1 MADSN
6 GKGIEL
12 AKAYV
17 QIVPSMEGLQGQLAK
32 LFPDGVG
39 GEQGGKM
46 GKNLGKSLLA
56 AFGVYKVADKL
67 GDVIKSAFSEGAAL
81 EQSIGGIETLF
92 KSSAGKVEQYAS
104 DAFKT
109 AGVSANEYME
119 NVTSFS
125 ASLISSLGG
134 DTAKAA
140 EAAHTAMVDMS
151 DNANKMGTNIAD
163 IQNAYQGF
171 AKQNYTMLDNLKL
184 GYGGTK
190 TEMERL
196 LADAEKISGIK
207 YNIDNLADVYAAVH
221 VIQGELDITGT
232 TAKEAATTFSG
243 SFGSMKAAA
252 ANLLGT
258 LTNGGDVSKALGD
271 LDESAGNFADNF
283 IRMGKQGVQQL
294 DKLGDA
300 LEDGIAKKL
309 GVSKAAVEGVEIATK
324 SLIATAVAG
333 KVLTSKG
340 IADITLDLD
349 LLKSTVAGAKNT
361 FVNVFK
367 SGAGAIGIV
376 TAAAIL
382 TAKGIDHLTDSIDEV
397 DVSFADLGAKEQAAA
412 DNAHSLARSV
422 SDLHNEISESENSA
436 ATSAAGYQEMTDRL
450 YELNEQ
456 SSLTQSEQAE
466 MTSIVES
473 LNSEFSDLGL
483 SIDSTT
489 GHLNKQ
495 RSTVESLISSYTAKA
510 KAEAMQSKLTALYQ
524 KQYEAEQSLAD
535 LEEKRN
541 AAIDERDKAL
551 QRYEKVSAR
560 LQELDRTYNS
570 GGWTEK
576 QAEEYSKLSDEIS
589 KLYNEDIPKLKDNA
603 GELNN
608 AYLSASSALDTVG
621 EDISSVNGYIAESA
635 GVISECKS
643 ELTDLQLAAQR
654 THSVIYTVGED
665 SYKVSADAADSIAE
679 LSHQYTSMLG
689 QTADSIYNSMDLF
702 SKPAE
707 LAEVSAEDLVSAM
720 DSNYERISN
729 WSDGLAELID
739 RGVSDGLIEKLREA
753 GPSSAAEIKAM
764 TSMSDTELQ
773 DYSDKFDAAYSKA
786 YKAAEKSLGNMRDE
800 SSRQIQNIISDVA
813 GKSPSLQEAYDI
825 LGGYAAAGFANGL
838 TRPEKLADINSA
850 AQRMVDAAYQSV
862 KAAAGIHSPS
872 RLFADLGGYIPQ
884 GMARGISGGMAE
896 VSAAA
901 ADMISAAAGE
911 VRLPDY
917 TSADTALGAV
927 RAAAKRDERTAG
939 RLTANTA
946 EHAQNAAES
955 GKQAVFNLIIDSNT
969 VASVIAPAL
978 DIINGANLN
987 LAARGVA
994 R

>member
-6 GKGIEL
+6 SKGIEL

-56 AFGVYKVADKL
+56 AFGAYKVADKL
-67 GDVIKSAFSEGAAL
+67 GDVIKSAFAEGAAL

-151 DNANKMGTNIAD
+151 DNANKMGTNITD

-190 TEMERL
+190 AEMERL

-243 SFGSMKAAA
+243 SFSSMKAAA

-258 LTNGGDVSKALGD
+258 LTNGGDTAKALDD

-309 GVSKAAVEGVEIATK
+309 GVSKAELEGVKTVLAAIITQIAAAQILGKLEGVTISLETLRTAALKAGTSLKNSMTGGSIAIAAAAAGGQMLASIIDGITEEIDEAHDPLTDLSADTQGIVSAAHEAAK
-324 SLIATAVAG
+324 AIAETSQKFDENMNSAEESSAAYGGMVDRLEELNAQTS
-333 KVLTSKG
+333 LTS
-340 IADITLDLD
+340 T
-349 LLKSTVAGAKNT
+349 
-361 FVNVFK
+361 
-367 SGAGAIGIV
+367 
-376 TAAAIL
+376 
-382 TAKGIDHLTDSIDEV
+382 
-397 DVSFADLGAKEQAAA
+397 
-412 DNAHSLARSV
+412 
-422 SDLHNEISESENSA
+422 
-436 ATSAAGYQEMTDRL
+436 
-450 YELNEQ
+450 
-456 SSLTQSEQAE
+456 EQAE
-466 MTSIVES
+466 MESIVQS
-473 LNSEFSDLGL
+473 LNEGMPELGL
-483 SIDSTT
+483 AIDSTT
-489 GHLNKQ
+489 GHLNKNRAAIEAVVTSYNRQ
-495 RSTVESLISSYTAKA
+495 AKAQAAQESLVELYKEQA
-510 KAEAMQSKLTALYQ
+510 KAEEALKNATDERTAALAAGTDMQSDYGAAVNTAYVTAS
-524 KQYEAEQSLAD
+524 EAMRTVNEQIDAANTAIAELSEQEKKSAD
-535 LEEKRN
+535 
-541 AAIDERDKAL
+541 
-551 QRYEKVSAR
+551 
-560 LQELDRTYNS
+560 
-570 GGWTEK
+570 
-576 QAEEYSKLSDEIS
+576 
-589 KLYNEDIPKLKDNA
+589 
-603 GELNN
+603 
-608 AYLSASSALDTVG
+608 SALA
-621 EDISSVNGYIAESA
+621 NM
-635 GVISECKS
+635 SEI
-643 ELTDLQLAAQR
+643 QLAAQR

-679 LSHQYTSMLG
+679 LSHQYTSMLDR
-689 QTADSIYNSMDLF
+689 TTDSIYNSMDLF

-838 TRPEKLADINSA
+838 TRPEKLADIDRA
-850 AQRMVDAAYQSV
+850 AQQMVDAAYESV

-884 GMARGISGGMAE
+884 GMARGISGGMAA

-901 ADMISAAAGE
+901 ADMVSAAAGE

-917 TSADTALGAV
+917 TSADSAHIAV

-939 RLTANTA
+939 RLTASTA
-946 EHAQNAAES
+946 ERAQNAAES
-955 GKQAVFNLIIDSNT
+955 GRQAVFNLVIDSDT

-978 DIINGANLN
+978 DVINGANLN
-987 LAARGVA
+987 LTARGVA

>member
-6 GKGIEL
+6 SKGIEL

-39 GEQGGKM
+39 GEQGDKM

-56 AFGVYKVADKL
+56 AFGAYKVADKL
-67 GDVIKSAFSEGAAL
+67 GDVIKSAFAEGAAL

-258 LTNGGDVSKALGD
+258 LTNGGDVSKALDD
-271 LDESAGNFADNF
+271 LEESAGNFADNF

-309 GVSKAAVEGVEIATK
+309 GVSKAELEGVKTVLAAIITQIAAAQILGKLKGVTLSLETLRAAALKAGTSLKSSMTGGSIAIAAAAAGGQMLASIVDGITEEIDEAHDPLTDLSADTQGLVSAAHEAAK
-324 SLIATAVAG
+324 AIAETSQKFDESMNSADESSAAYGGMVDRLEELNAQTS
-333 KVLTSKG
+333 LTS
-340 IADITLDLD
+340 T
-349 LLKSTVAGAKNT
+349 
-361 FVNVFK
+361 
-367 SGAGAIGIV
+367 
-376 TAAAIL
+376 
-382 TAKGIDHLTDSIDEV
+382 
-397 DVSFADLGAKEQAAA
+397 
-412 DNAHSLARSV
+412 
-422 SDLHNEISESENSA
+422 
-436 ATSAAGYQEMTDRL
+436 
-450 YELNEQ
+450 
-456 SSLTQSEQAE
+456 EQAE
-466 MTSIVES
+466 MESIVQS
-473 LNSEFSDLGL
+473 LNEGMPELGL
-483 SIDSTT
+483 AIDSTT
-489 GHLNKQ
+489 GHLNKNRAAIEAVVASYNRQ
-495 RSTVESLISSYTAKA
+495 AKAQAAQESLVELYKEQA
-510 KAEAMQSKLTALYQ
+510 KAEEAL
-524 KQYEAEQSLAD
+524 K
-535 LEEKRN
+535 N
-541 AAIDERDKAL
+541 ATDERTAAL
-551 QRYEKVSAR
+551 AAGTDMQTDYGAAVNTAYVTASEAMRTVNEQIDAANTVIAELSEQEKKSA
-560 LQELDRTYNS
+560 D
-570 GGWTEK
+570 
-576 QAEEYSKLSDEIS
+576 
-589 KLYNEDIPKLKDNA
+589 
-603 GELNN
+603 
-608 AYLSASSALDTVG
+608 SALA
-621 EDISSVNGYIAESA
+621 NM
-635 GVISECKS
+635 SEI
-643 ELTDLQLAAQR
+643 QLAAQR

-720 DSNYERISN
+720 DSNYERISD

-764 TSMSDTELQ
+764 TSMSDTELK
-773 DYSDKFDAAYSKA
+773 DYSDKFDEAYAKA

-800 SSRQIQNIISDVA
+800 SSRQIQQIISDVA

-825 LGGYAAAGFANGL
+825 LGGYAATGFANGL
-838 TRPEKLADINSA
+838 TRPEKLADIDRA
-850 AQRMVDAAYQSV
+850 AQQMVDAAYQSV

-884 GMARGISGGMAE
+884 GMARGISGGMTE

-901 ADMISAAAGE
+901 ADMVSAAAGE

-917 TSADTALGAV
+917 TLADSAHNAV

-939 RLTANTA
+939 RLTASTA

-955 GKQAVFNLIIDSNT
+955 GKQAVFNLIIDSDT

-978 DIINGANLN
+978 DVINGANLN
-987 LAARGVA
+987 LTARGVA

>member
-1 MADSN
+1 MAEDSKN
-6 GKGIEL
+6 SKGIEL

-17 QIVPSMEGLQGQLAK
+17 QIVPSMDGAK
-32 LFPDGVG
+32 TKIAQLFPDDVG
-39 GEQGGKM
+39 EEAGEEAGSNFGR
-46 GKNLGKSLLA
+46 SLLTAFA
-56 AFGVYKVADKL
+56 AFKVADKL
-67 GDVIKSAFSEGAAL
+67 GDIVKSAFTEGAAL

-92 KSSAGKVEQYAS
+92 KDSAGKVEQYAAN
-104 DAFKT
+104 AFKT

-125 ASLISSLGG
+125 ASLITSLGG

-140 EAAHTAMVDMS
+140 EAANTAMVDMS

-163 IQNAYQGF
+163 VQNAYQGF

-207 YNIDNLADVYAAVH
+207 YDISNLSDVYAAVH

-258 LTNGGDVSKALGD
+258 LTNGGDTAKALDD
-271 LDESAGNFADNF
+271 LDESAGNFADNLL
-283 IRMGKQGVQQL
+283 RMGRQGVNQL
-294 DKLGDA
+294 EKLGDV
-300 LEDGIAKKL
+300 LENNVAEKL
-309 GVSKAAVEGVEIATK
+309 GVNRAAITGINTAVK
-324 SLIATAVAG
+324 SLIVTVVSG
-333 KVLTSKG
+333 KILKTVNDTN
-340 IADITLDLD
+340 ITLDLI
-349 LLKSTVAGAKNT
+349 KSKISGIGSAASA
-361 FVNVFK
+361 VFN
-367 SGAGAIGIV
+367 SGASTIGLA
-376 TAAAIL
+376 TAAISIA
-382 TAKGIDHLTDSIDEV
+382 AKGVDYLTDSIDETN
-397 DVSFADLGAKEQAAA
+397 VSFAKLSDTEQEIV
-412 DNAHSLARSV
+412 DKTHSLAESANNLR
-422 SDLHNEISESENSA
+422 DEIANAQDEA
-436 ATSAAGYQEMTDRL
+436 DTAAAGYKDMTDRL
-450 YELNEQ
+450 YELNAQ
-456 SSLTQSEQAE
+456 TNLTQADQAE
-466 MTSIVES
+466 MTTIVNA
-473 LNSEFSDLGL
+473 LNAEFDDLGL
-483 SIDSTT
+483 SIDKTT
-489 GHLNKQ
+489 GRLNKQ
-495 RSTVESLISSYTAKA
+495 RSVVDNLINSYTATA
-510 KAEAMQSKLTALYQ
+510 RAEALTGRLTDLYQ
-524 KQYEAEQSLAD
+524 KQYDATQNLAEAES
-535 LEEKRN
+535 KRN
-541 AAIDERDKAL
+541 KAIKERDEAL
-551 QRYEKVSAR
+551 KQYEKTSAR
-560 LQELDRTYNS
+560 LQELDKIYD
-570 GGWTEK
+570 GGNWTEQ
-576 QAEEYSKLSDEIS
+576 QAEEYRQLSAEVDEIYNKLPTLKDNVAELNTAYISAKETLNGVGNDLKNVNDFISENSAEIS
-589 KLYNEDIPKLKDNA
+589 KCTNT
-603 GELNN
+603 
-608 AYLSASSALDTVG
+608 LS
-621 EDISSVNGYIAESA
+621 
-635 GVISECKS
+635 
-643 ELTDLQLAAQR
+643 DLELAAAR
-654 THSVIYTVGED
+654 TNNVVYTVAD
-665 SYKVSADAADSIAE
+665 NSYMVTANAADSIAE
-679 LSHQYTSMLG
+679 LSHQYTSMLD
-689 QTADSIYNSMDLF
+689 QTADSIYNSLDLF
-702 SKPAE
+702 SQPAE

-720 DSNYERISN
+720 DGNYERISD

-764 TSMSDTELQ
+764 TSMSDAELQ

-838 TRPEKLADINSA
+838 TRPEKLADIDRA
-850 AQRMVDAAYQSV
+850 AQQMVDAAYQSV

-872 RLFADLGGYIPQ
+872 RLFADLGGFIPQ
-884 GMARGISGGMAE
+884 GMARGISRGMAE

-901 ADMISAAAGE
+901 ADMVSAAGE

-917 TSADTALGAV
+917 TSADSAHNAV
-927 RAAAKRDERTAG
+927 RAAAKRGERTAG
-939 RLTANTA
+939 RLTAGTA
-946 EHAQNAAES
+946 ERAQNAAES
-955 GKQAVFNLIIDSNT
+955 GKQAVFNLVIDSDT

>member
-6 GKGIEL
+6 SKGIEL

-56 AFGVYKVADKL
+56 AFGAYKVADKL

-258 LTNGGDVSKALGD
+258 LTNSGDVSKALDD

-300 LEDGIAKKL
+300 LENNIAEKL
-309 GVSKAAVEGVEIATK
+309 GVNRAVITGINTAVK
-324 SLIATAVAG
+324 SLIATVAAG
-333 KVLTSKG
+333 KILKNLDDTN
-340 IADITLDLD
+340 ITLDLI
-349 LLKSTVAGAKNT
+349 KSKISGIGSAAGTLFN
-361 FVNVFK
+361 
-367 SGAGAIGIV
+367 SGAGTIGLV

-466 MTSIVES
+466 MTSIVGS
-473 LNSEFSDLGL
+473 LNSEFADLGL

-576 QAEEYSKLSDEIS
+576 QAEEYSKLSGEIS

-608 AYLSASSALDTVG
+608 AYLSAASALDTVG

-679 LSHQYTSMLG
+679 LSRQYTSMLG

-764 TSMSDTELQ
+764 TSMSDIELQ

-838 TRPEKLADINSA
+838 TRPEKLADIDSA
-850 AQRMVDAAYQSV
+850 AQQMVDAAYQSV

-901 ADMISAAAGE
+901 ADMVSAASGE

-917 TSADTALGAV
+917 TSADSAHNAV

-955 GKQAVFNLIIDSNT
+955 GKQAVFNLVIDSDT

-978 DIINGANLN
+978 DVINGANLN
-987 LAARGVA
+987 LTARGVA

>member
-39 GEQGGKM
+39 GEQGDKM

-309 GVSKAAVEGVEIATK
+309 GVSKAELEGVKIVLAAIITQIAAAQILGKLEGVTISLETLRTAALKAGTSLKNSMTGGSIAIAAAAAGGQMLASIIDGITEEIDEAHDPLTDLSADTQGLVSAAHEAAK
-324 SLIATAVAG
+324 AIAETSQKFDENMNSAEESSAAYVGMVDRLEELNAQTS
-333 KVLTSKG
+333 LTS
-340 IADITLDLD
+340 A
-349 LLKSTVAGAKNT
+349 
-361 FVNVFK
+361 
-367 SGAGAIGIV
+367 
-376 TAAAIL
+376 
-382 TAKGIDHLTDSIDEV
+382 
-397 DVSFADLGAKEQAAA
+397 
-412 DNAHSLARSV
+412 
-422 SDLHNEISESENSA
+422 
-436 ATSAAGYQEMTDRL
+436 
-450 YELNEQ
+450 
-456 SSLTQSEQAE
+456 EQAE
-466 MTSIVES
+466 MESIVQS
-473 LNSEFSDLGL
+473 LNEGMPKLGL
-483 SIDSTT
+483 AIDSTT
-489 GHLNKQ
+489 GHLNKNRAAIEAVVTSYNRQ
-495 RSTVESLISSYTAKA
+495 AKAQAAQESLVELYKEQA
-510 KAEAMQSKLTALYQ
+510 KAEEALKNATDERTAALAAGTDMQSDYGAAVNTAYVTAS
-524 KQYEAEQSLAD
+524 EAMRTVNEQVDAANTAIAELSEQEKKSAD
-535 LEEKRN
+535 
-541 AAIDERDKAL
+541 
-551 QRYEKVSAR
+551 
-560 LQELDRTYNS
+560 
-570 GGWTEK
+570 
-576 QAEEYSKLSDEIS
+576 
-589 KLYNEDIPKLKDNA
+589 
-603 GELNN
+603 
-608 AYLSASSALDTVG
+608 SALA
-621 EDISSVNGYIAESA
+621 NM
-635 GVISECKS
+635 SEI
-643 ELTDLQLAAQR
+643 QLAAQR

-679 LSHQYTSMLG
+679 LSRQYTSMLG

-838 TRPEKLADINSA
+838 TRPEKLADIDRA
-850 AQRMVDAAYQSV
+850 AQQMVDAAYESV

-901 ADMISAAAGE
+901 ADMVSAAAGE
-911 VRLPDY
+911 VHLPDY
-917 TSADTALGAV
+917 TMADTTHNAV

-946 EHAQNAAES
+946 ERAQNAAES

>member
-39 GEQGGKM
+39 GEQGDKM

-309 GVSKAAVEGVEIATK
+309 GVSKAELEGVKIVLAAIITQIAAAQILGKLEGVTISLETLRTAALKAGTSLKNSMTGGSIAIAAAAAGGQMLASIIDGITEEIDEAHDPLTDLSADTQGLVSAAHEAAK
-324 SLIATAVAG
+324 AIAETSQKFDENMNSAEESSAAYVGMVDRLEELNAQTS
-333 KVLTSKG
+333 LTS
-340 IADITLDLD
+340 A
-349 LLKSTVAGAKNT
+349 
-361 FVNVFK
+361 
-367 SGAGAIGIV
+367 
-376 TAAAIL
+376 
-382 TAKGIDHLTDSIDEV
+382 
-397 DVSFADLGAKEQAAA
+397 
-412 DNAHSLARSV
+412 
-422 SDLHNEISESENSA
+422 
-436 ATSAAGYQEMTDRL
+436 
-450 YELNEQ
+450 
-456 SSLTQSEQAE
+456 EQAE
-466 MTSIVES
+466 MESIVQS
-473 LNSEFSDLGL
+473 LNEGMPKLGL
-483 SIDSTT
+483 AIDSTT
-489 GHLNKQ
+489 GHLNKNRAAIEAVVTSYNRQ
-495 RSTVESLISSYTAKA
+495 AKAQAAQESLVELYKEQA
-510 KAEAMQSKLTALYQ
+510 KAEEALKNATDERTAALAAGTDMQSDYGAAVNTAYVTAS
-524 KQYEAEQSLAD
+524 EAMRTVNEQVDAANTAIAELSEQEKKSAD
-535 LEEKRN
+535 
-541 AAIDERDKAL
+541 
-551 QRYEKVSAR
+551 
-560 LQELDRTYNS
+560 
-570 GGWTEK
+570 
-576 QAEEYSKLSDEIS
+576 
-589 KLYNEDIPKLKDNA
+589 
-603 GELNN
+603 
-608 AYLSASSALDTVG
+608 SALA
-621 EDISSVNGYIAESA
+621 NM
-635 GVISECKS
+635 SEI
-643 ELTDLQLAAQR
+643 QLAAQR

-679 LSHQYTSMLG
+679 LSRQYTSMLD
-689 QTADSIYNSMDLF
+689 QTTDSIYNSMDLF

-720 DSNYERISN
+720 DSNYERISD

-838 TRPEKLADINSA
+838 TRPEKLADIDSA

-901 ADMISAAAGE
+901 SDMVSAAGE

-946 EHAQNAAES
+946 ERAQNAAES
-955 GKQAVFNLIIDSNT
+955 GKQAVFNLIIDSDT

-987 LAARGVA
+987 LTARGVA

>member
-1 MADSN
+1 MAESN
-6 GKGIEL
+6 SKGIEL

-56 AFGVYKVADKL
+56 AFGAYKVADKL

-258 LTNGGDVSKALGD
+258 LTNGGDTAKALDD
-271 LDESAGNFADNF
+271 LEESAGNFADNF

-309 GVSKAAVEGVEIATK
+309 GVSKAELEGVKTVLAAIITQIAAAQILGKLEGVTISLETLRTAALKAGTSLKNSMTGGSIAIAAAAAGGQMLASIIDGITEEIDEAHDPLTDLSADTQGIVSAAHEAAK
-324 SLIATAVAG
+324 AIAETSQKFDENMNSAEESSAAYVGMVDRLEELNAQTS
-333 KVLTSKG
+333 LTS
-340 IADITLDLD
+340 T
-349 LLKSTVAGAKNT
+349 
-361 FVNVFK
+361 
-367 SGAGAIGIV
+367 
-376 TAAAIL
+376 
-382 TAKGIDHLTDSIDEV
+382 
-397 DVSFADLGAKEQAAA
+397 
-412 DNAHSLARSV
+412 
-422 SDLHNEISESENSA
+422 
-436 ATSAAGYQEMTDRL
+436 
-450 YELNEQ
+450 
-456 SSLTQSEQAE
+456 EQAE
-466 MTSIVES
+466 MESIVQS
-473 LNSEFSDLGL
+473 LNEGMPELGL
-483 SIDSTT
+483 AIDSTT
-489 GHLNKQ
+489 GHLNKNRAAIEAVVTSYNRQ
-495 RSTVESLISSYTAKA
+495 AKAQAAQESLVELYKEQA
-510 KAEAMQSKLTALYQ
+510 KAEEALKNATDERTAALAAGTDMQSDYGAAVNTAYVTAS
-524 KQYEAEQSLAD
+524 EAMRTVNEQIDAANTAIAELSEQEKKSAD
-535 LEEKRN
+535 
-541 AAIDERDKAL
+541 
-551 QRYEKVSAR
+551 
-560 LQELDRTYNS
+560 
-570 GGWTEK
+570 
-576 QAEEYSKLSDEIS
+576 
-589 KLYNEDIPKLKDNA
+589 
-603 GELNN
+603 
-608 AYLSASSALDTVG
+608 SALA
-621 EDISSVNGYIAESA
+621 NM
-635 GVISECKS
+635 SEI
-643 ELTDLQLAAQR
+643 QLAAQR

-707 LAEVSAEDLVSAM
+707 LAEVSAEDLVNAM
-720 DSNYERISN
+720 DSNYERISD

-739 RGVSDGLIEKLREA
+739 RGVSDGLIDKLREA

-838 TRPEKLADINSA
+838 TRPEKLADIDRA
-850 AQRMVDAAYQSV
+850 AQQMVDAAYQSV

-901 ADMISAAAGE
+901 ADMVSAAAGE

-917 TSADTALGAV
+917 TSADSAHNAV

-939 RLTANTA
+939 RLTASTA

-955 GKQAVFNLIIDSNT
+955 GKQAVFNLVIDSDT

-978 DIINGANLN
+978 DVINGANLN
-987 LAARGVA
+987 LTARGVA

>member
-6 GKGIEL
+6 SKGIEL

-39 GEQGGKM
+39 GEQGDKM

-56 AFGVYKVADKL
+56 AFGAYKVADKL
-67 GDVIKSAFSEGAAL
+67 GDIIKSAFSEGAAL

-243 SFGSMKAAA
+243 SFSSMKAAA

-258 LTNGGDVSKALGD
+258 LTNGGDTAKALDD

-309 GVSKAAVEGVEIATK
+309 GVSKAELEGVKTVLAAIITQIAAAQILGKLEGVTISLETLRTAALKAGTSLKNSMTGGSIAIAAAAAGGQMLASIIDGITEEIDEAHDPLSDLSADTQGIVSAAHEAAK
-324 SLIATAVAG
+324 AIAETSQKFDENMNSAEESSAAYVGMVDRLEELNAQTS
-333 KVLTSKG
+333 LTS
-340 IADITLDLD
+340 T
-349 LLKSTVAGAKNT
+349 
-361 FVNVFK
+361 
-367 SGAGAIGIV
+367 
-376 TAAAIL
+376 
-382 TAKGIDHLTDSIDEV
+382 
-397 DVSFADLGAKEQAAA
+397 
-412 DNAHSLARSV
+412 
-422 SDLHNEISESENSA
+422 
-436 ATSAAGYQEMTDRL
+436 
-450 YELNEQ
+450 
-456 SSLTQSEQAE
+456 EQAE
-466 MTSIVES
+466 MESIVQS
-473 LNSEFSDLGL
+473 LNEGMPELGL
-483 SIDSTT
+483 AIDSTT
-489 GHLNKQ
+489 GHLNKNRAAIEAVVTSYNRQ
-495 RSTVESLISSYTAKA
+495 AKAQAAQESLVELYKEQA
-510 KAEAMQSKLTALYQ
+510 KAEEALKNATDERTAALAAGTDMQSDYGAAVNTAYVTAS
-524 KQYEAEQSLAD
+524 EAMRTVNEQIDAANTAIAELSEQEKKSAD
-535 LEEKRN
+535 
-541 AAIDERDKAL
+541 
-551 QRYEKVSAR
+551 
-560 LQELDRTYNS
+560 
-570 GGWTEK
+570 
-576 QAEEYSKLSDEIS
+576 
-589 KLYNEDIPKLKDNA
+589 
-603 GELNN
+603 
-608 AYLSASSALDTVG
+608 SALA
-621 EDISSVNGYIAESA
+621 NM
-635 GVISECKS
+635 SEI
-643 ELTDLQLAAQR
+643 QLAAQR

-679 LSHQYTSMLG
+679 LSHQYTSMLD

-739 RGVSDGLIEKLREA
+739 RGVSDGLIDKLREA

-838 TRPEKLADINSA
+838 TRPEKLADIDHA
-850 AQRMVDAAYQSV
+850 AQQMVDAAYQSV

-884 GMARGISGGMAE
+884 GMARGISGGMAA

-901 ADMISAAAGE
+901 ADMVSAAAGE

-917 TSADTALGAV
+917 TSADSAHNAV

-939 RLTANTA
+939 RLTASTA

-955 GKQAVFNLIIDSNT
+955 GKQAVFNLVIDSDT

-978 DIINGANLN
+978 DVINGANLN
-987 LAARGVA
+987 LTARGVA

>member
-6 GKGIEL
+6 SKGIEL

-39 GEQGGKM
+39 GEQGDKM

-309 GVSKAAVEGVEIATK
+309 GVSKAELEGVKIVLAAIITQIAAAQILGKLEGVTISLETLRTAALKAGTSLKNSMTGGSIAIAAAAAGGQMLASIIDGITEEIDEAHDPLTDLSADTQGLVSAAHEAAK
-324 SLIATAVAG
+324 AIAETSQKFDENMNSAEESSAAYVGMVDRLEELNAQTS
-333 KVLTSKG
+333 LTS
-340 IADITLDLD
+340 A
-349 LLKSTVAGAKNT
+349 
-361 FVNVFK
+361 
-367 SGAGAIGIV
+367 
-376 TAAAIL
+376 
-382 TAKGIDHLTDSIDEV
+382 
-397 DVSFADLGAKEQAAA
+397 
-412 DNAHSLARSV
+412 
-422 SDLHNEISESENSA
+422 
-436 ATSAAGYQEMTDRL
+436 
-450 YELNEQ
+450 
-456 SSLTQSEQAE
+456 EQAE
-466 MTSIVES
+466 MESIVQS
-473 LNSEFSDLGL
+473 LNEGMPKLGL
-483 SIDSTT
+483 AIDSTT
-489 GHLNKQ
+489 GHLNKNRAAIEAVVTSYNRQ
-495 RSTVESLISSYTAKA
+495 AKAQAAQESLVELYKEQA
-510 KAEAMQSKLTALYQ
+510 KAEEALKNATDERTAALAAGTDMQSDYGAAVNTAYVTAS
-524 KQYEAEQSLAD
+524 EAMRTVNEQVDAANTAIAELSEQEKKSAD
-535 LEEKRN
+535 
-541 AAIDERDKAL
+541 
-551 QRYEKVSAR
+551 
-560 LQELDRTYNS
+560 
-570 GGWTEK
+570 
-576 QAEEYSKLSDEIS
+576 
-589 KLYNEDIPKLKDNA
+589 
-603 GELNN
+603 
-608 AYLSASSALDTVG
+608 SALA
-621 EDISSVNGYIAESA
+621 NM
-635 GVISECKS
+635 SEI
-643 ELTDLQLAAQR
+643 QLAAQR

-679 LSHQYTSMLG
+679 LSRQYTSMLG

-838 TRPEKLADINSA
+838 TRPEKLADIDSA

-884 GMARGISGGMAE
+884 GMARGISGGMAA

-901 ADMISAAAGE
+901 ADMVSAAAGE
-911 VRLPDY
+911 VHLPDY
-917 TSADTALGAV
+917 TSADTAHIAV

-939 RLTANTA
+939 RLTASTA
-946 EHAQNAAES
+946 ERAQSAAES
-955 GKQAVFNLIIDSNT
+955 GRQAVFNLVIDSDT

>member
-39 GEQGGKM
+39 GEQGDKM

-258 LTNGGDVSKALGD
+258 LTNGGDISKALDD

-309 GVSKAAVEGVEIATK
+309 GVSKAELEGVKIVLAAIITQIAAAQILGKLEGVTISLETLRTAALKAGTSLKNSMTGGSIAIAAAAAGGQMLASIIDGITEEIDEAHDPLTDLSADTQGLVSAAHEAAK
-324 SLIATAVAG
+324 AIAETSQKFDENMNSAEESSAAYVGMVDRLEELNAQTS
-333 KVLTSKG
+333 LTS
-340 IADITLDLD
+340 A
-349 LLKSTVAGAKNT
+349 
-361 FVNVFK
+361 
-367 SGAGAIGIV
+367 
-376 TAAAIL
+376 
-382 TAKGIDHLTDSIDEV
+382 
-397 DVSFADLGAKEQAAA
+397 
-412 DNAHSLARSV
+412 
-422 SDLHNEISESENSA
+422 
-436 ATSAAGYQEMTDRL
+436 
-450 YELNEQ
+450 
-456 SSLTQSEQAE
+456 EQAE
-466 MTSIVES
+466 MESIVQS
-473 LNSEFSDLGL
+473 LNEGMPKLGL
-483 SIDSTT
+483 AIDSTT
-489 GHLNKQ
+489 GHLNKNRAAIEAVVTSYNRQ
-495 RSTVESLISSYTAKA
+495 AKAQAAQESLVELYKEQA
-510 KAEAMQSKLTALYQ
+510 KAEEALKNATDERTAALAAGTDMQSDYGAAVNTAYVTAS
-524 KQYEAEQSLAD
+524 EAMRTVNEQVDAANTAIAELSEQEKKSAD
-535 LEEKRN
+535 
-541 AAIDERDKAL
+541 
-551 QRYEKVSAR
+551 
-560 LQELDRTYNS
+560 
-570 GGWTEK
+570 
-576 QAEEYSKLSDEIS
+576 
-589 KLYNEDIPKLKDNA
+589 
-603 GELNN
+603 
-608 AYLSASSALDTVG
+608 SALA
-621 EDISSVNGYIAESA
+621 NM
-635 GVISECKS
+635 SEI
-643 ELTDLQLAAQR
+643 QLAAQR

-679 LSHQYTSMLG
+679 LSRQYTSMLG

-825 LGGYAAAGFANGL
+825 LGGYAATGFANGL
-838 TRPEKLADINSA
+838 TRPEKLADIDSA
-850 AQRMVDAAYQSV
+850 AQRMVDAAYESV
-862 KAAAGIHSPS
+862 KAAAGIYSPS

-901 ADMISAAAGE
+901 ADMVSAAGE

-946 EHAQNAAES
+946 EYAQNAAES
-955 GKQAVFNLIIDSNT
+955 GKQAVFNLVIDSDT

>member
-39 GEQGGKM
+39 GEQGDKM

-309 GVSKAAVEGVEIATK
+309 GVSKAELEGVKIVLAAIITQIAAAQILGKLEGVTISLETLRTAALKAGTSLKNSMTGGSIAIAAAAAGGQMLASIIDGITEEIDEAHDPLTDLSADTQGLVSAAHEAAK
-324 SLIATAVAG
+324 AIAETSQKFDENMNSAEESSAAYVGMVDRLEELNAQTS
-333 KVLTSKG
+333 LTS
-340 IADITLDLD
+340 A
-349 LLKSTVAGAKNT
+349 
-361 FVNVFK
+361 
-367 SGAGAIGIV
+367 
-376 TAAAIL
+376 
-382 TAKGIDHLTDSIDEV
+382 
-397 DVSFADLGAKEQAAA
+397 
-412 DNAHSLARSV
+412 
-422 SDLHNEISESENSA
+422 
-436 ATSAAGYQEMTDRL
+436 
-450 YELNEQ
+450 
-456 SSLTQSEQAE
+456 EQAE
-466 MTSIVES
+466 MESIVQS
-473 LNSEFSDLGL
+473 LNEGMPKLGL
-483 SIDSTT
+483 AIDSTT
-489 GHLNKQ
+489 GHLNKNRAAIEAVVTSYNRQ
-495 RSTVESLISSYTAKA
+495 AKAQAAQESLVELYKEQA
-510 KAEAMQSKLTALYQ
+510 KAEEALKNATDERTAALAAGTDMQSDYGAAVNTAYVTAS
-524 KQYEAEQSLAD
+524 EAMRTVNEQVDAANTAIAELSEQEKKSAD
-535 LEEKRN
+535 
-541 AAIDERDKAL
+541 
-551 QRYEKVSAR
+551 
-560 LQELDRTYNS
+560 
-570 GGWTEK
+570 
-576 QAEEYSKLSDEIS
+576 
-589 KLYNEDIPKLKDNA
+589 
-603 GELNN
+603 
-608 AYLSASSALDTVG
+608 SALA
-621 EDISSVNGYIAESA
+621 NM
-635 GVISECKS
+635 SEI
-643 ELTDLQLAAQR
+643 QLAAQR

-679 LSHQYTSMLG
+679 LSRQYTSMLG

-838 TRPEKLADINSA
+838 TRPEKLADIDSA

-901 ADMISAAAGE
+901 ADMVSAAAGE
-911 VRLPDY
+911 VHLPDY
-917 TSADTALGAV
+917 TSADTAHNAV

-946 EHAQNAAES
+946 EHAQNAAEN
-955 GKQAVFNLIIDSNT
+955 GKQAVFNLIIDSDT

-987 LAARGVA
+987 LTARGVA

>member
-6 GKGIEL
+6 SKGIEL

-56 AFGVYKVADKL
+56 AFGAYKVADKL
-67 GDVIKSAFSEGAAL
+67 GDVIKSAFAEGAAL
-81 EQSIGGIETLF
+81 ELSIGGIETLF

-151 DNANKMGTNIAD
+151 DNANKIGTNIAD

-243 SFGSMKAAA
+243 SFSSMKAAA

-258 LTNGGDVSKALGD
+258 LTNGGDTAKALDD

-309 GVSKAAVEGVEIATK
+309 GVSKAELEGVKTVLAAIITQIAAAQILGKLEGVTISLETLRTAALKAGTSLKNSMTGGSIAIAAAAAGGQMLASIIDGITEEIDEAHDPLTDLSADTQGTVSAAHEAAK
-324 SLIATAVAG
+324 AIAETSQKFDENMNSAEESSAAYGGMVDRLEELNAQTS
-333 KVLTSKG
+333 LTS
-340 IADITLDLD
+340 T
-349 LLKSTVAGAKNT
+349 
-361 FVNVFK
+361 
-367 SGAGAIGIV
+367 
-376 TAAAIL
+376 
-382 TAKGIDHLTDSIDEV
+382 
-397 DVSFADLGAKEQAAA
+397 
-412 DNAHSLARSV
+412 
-422 SDLHNEISESENSA
+422 
-436 ATSAAGYQEMTDRL
+436 
-450 YELNEQ
+450 
-456 SSLTQSEQAE
+456 EQAE
-466 MTSIVES
+466 MESIVQS
-473 LNSEFSDLGL
+473 LNEGMPELGL
-483 SIDSTT
+483 AIDSTT
-489 GHLNKQ
+489 GHLNKNRAAIEAVVTSYNRQ
-495 RSTVESLISSYTAKA
+495 AKAQAAQESLVELYKEQA
-510 KAEAMQSKLTALYQ
+510 KAEEALKNATDERTAALAAGTDMQSDYGAAVNTAYVTAS
-524 KQYEAEQSLAD
+524 EAMRTVNEQIDAANTAIAELSEQEKKSAD
-535 LEEKRN
+535 
-541 AAIDERDKAL
+541 
-551 QRYEKVSAR
+551 
-560 LQELDRTYNS
+560 
-570 GGWTEK
+570 
-576 QAEEYSKLSDEIS
+576 
-589 KLYNEDIPKLKDNA
+589 
-603 GELNN
+603 
-608 AYLSASSALDTVG
+608 SALA
-621 EDISSVNGYIAESA
+621 NM
-635 GVISECKS
+635 SEI
-643 ELTDLQLAAQR
+643 QLAAQR

-689 QTADSIYNSMDLF
+689 QTTDSIYNSMDLF

-838 TRPEKLADINSA
+838 TRPEKLADIDRA
-850 AQRMVDAAYQSV
+850 AQQMVDAAYQSV

-901 ADMISAAAGE
+901 ADMVSAAAGE

-917 TSADTALGAV
+917 TSADSAHNAV

-939 RLTANTA
+939 RLTASTA

-955 GKQAVFNLIIDSNT
+955 GKQAVFNLVIDSDT

-978 DIINGANLN
+978 DVINGANLN
-987 LAARGVA
+987 LTARGVA

>member
-39 GEQGGKM
+39 GEQGDKM

-271 LDESAGNFADNF
+271 FDESAGNFADNF

-309 GVSKAAVEGVEIATK
+309 GVSKAELEGVKIVLAAIITQIAAAQILGKLEGVTISLETLRTAALKAGTSLKNSMTGGSIAIAAAAAGGQMLASIIDGITEEIDEAHDPLTDLSADTQGLVSAAHEAAK
-324 SLIATAVAG
+324 AIAETSQKFDENMNSAEESSAAYVGMVDRLEELNAQTS
-333 KVLTSKG
+333 LTS
-340 IADITLDLD
+340 A
-349 LLKSTVAGAKNT
+349 
-361 FVNVFK
+361 
-367 SGAGAIGIV
+367 
-376 TAAAIL
+376 
-382 TAKGIDHLTDSIDEV
+382 
-397 DVSFADLGAKEQAAA
+397 
-412 DNAHSLARSV
+412 
-422 SDLHNEISESENSA
+422 
-436 ATSAAGYQEMTDRL
+436 
-450 YELNEQ
+450 
-456 SSLTQSEQAE
+456 EQAE
-466 MTSIVES
+466 MESIVQS
-473 LNSEFSDLGL
+473 LNEGMPKLGL
-483 SIDSTT
+483 AIDSTT
-489 GHLNKQ
+489 GHLNKNRAAIEAVVTSYNRQ
-495 RSTVESLISSYTAKA
+495 AKAQAAQESLVELYKEQA
-510 KAEAMQSKLTALYQ
+510 KAEEALKNATDERTAALAAGTDMQSDYGAAVNTAYVTAS
-524 KQYEAEQSLAD
+524 EAMRTVNEQVDAANTAIAELSEQEKKSAD
-535 LEEKRN
+535 
-541 AAIDERDKAL
+541 
-551 QRYEKVSAR
+551 
-560 LQELDRTYNS
+560 
-570 GGWTEK
+570 
-576 QAEEYSKLSDEIS
+576 
-589 KLYNEDIPKLKDNA
+589 
-603 GELNN
+603 
-608 AYLSASSALDTVG
+608 SALA
-621 EDISSVNGYIAESA
+621 NM
-635 GVISECKS
+635 SEI
-643 ELTDLQLAAQR
+643 QLAAQR

-679 LSHQYTSMLG
+679 LSRQYTSMLG

-838 TRPEKLADINSA
+838 TRPEKLADIDSA

-884 GMARGISGGMAE
+884 GMARGISGGMAA

-901 ADMISAAAGE
+901 ADMVSAAAGE
-911 VRLPDY
+911 VHLPDY
-917 TSADTALGAV
+917 TSADTAHIAV

-939 RLTANTA
+939 RLTASTA
-946 EHAQNAAES
+946 EHAQSAAES
-955 GKQAVFNLIIDSNT
+955 GRQAVFNLVIDSDT

>member
-39 GEQGGKM
+39 GEQGDKM

-56 AFGVYKVADKL
+56 AFGAYKVADKL

-309 GVSKAAVEGVEIATK
+309 GVSKAELEGVKIVLAAIITQIAAAQILGKLEGVTISLETLRTAALKAGTSLKNSMTGGSIAIAAAAAGGQMLASIIDGITEEIDEAHDPLTDLSADTQGLVSAAHEAAK
-324 SLIATAVAG
+324 AIAETSQKFDENMNSAEESSAAYVGMVDRLEELNAQTS
-333 KVLTSKG
+333 LTS
-340 IADITLDLD
+340 A
-349 LLKSTVAGAKNT
+349 
-361 FVNVFK
+361 
-367 SGAGAIGIV
+367 
-376 TAAAIL
+376 
-382 TAKGIDHLTDSIDEV
+382 
-397 DVSFADLGAKEQAAA
+397 
-412 DNAHSLARSV
+412 
-422 SDLHNEISESENSA
+422 
-436 ATSAAGYQEMTDRL
+436 
-450 YELNEQ
+450 
-456 SSLTQSEQAE
+456 EQAE
-466 MTSIVES
+466 MESIVQS
-473 LNSEFSDLGL
+473 LNEGMPKLGL
-483 SIDSTT
+483 AIDSTT
-489 GHLNKQ
+489 GHLNKNRAAIEAVVTSYNRQ
-495 RSTVESLISSYTAKA
+495 AKAQAAQESLVELYKEQA
-510 KAEAMQSKLTALYQ
+510 KAEEALKNATDERTAALAAGTDMQSDYGAAVNTAYVTAS
-524 KQYEAEQSLAD
+524 EAMRTVNEQVDAANTAIAELSEQEKKSAD
-535 LEEKRN
+535 
-541 AAIDERDKAL
+541 
-551 QRYEKVSAR
+551 
-560 LQELDRTYNS
+560 
-570 GGWTEK
+570 
-576 QAEEYSKLSDEIS
+576 
-589 KLYNEDIPKLKDNA
+589 
-603 GELNN
+603 
-608 AYLSASSALDTVG
+608 SALA
-621 EDISSVNGYIAESA
+621 NM
-635 GVISECKS
+635 SEI
-643 ELTDLQLAAQR
+643 QLAAQR

-679 LSHQYTSMLG
+679 LSRQYTSMLG

-825 LGGYAAAGFANGL
+825 LGGYAATGFANGL
-838 TRPEKLADINSA
+838 TRPEKLADIDSA
-850 AQRMVDAAYQSV
+850 AQRMVDAAYESV

-901 ADMISAAAGE
+901 ADMVSAAGE

-946 EHAQNAAES
+946 ERAQNAAES
-955 GKQAVFNLIIDSNT
+955 GKQAVFNLIIDSDT

-987 LAARGVA
+987 LTARGVA

>member
-6 GKGIEL
+6 SKGIEL

-39 GEQGGKM
+39 GEQGDKM

-56 AFGVYKVADKL
+56 AFGAYKVADKL

-190 TEMERL
+190 AEMERL

-258 LTNGGDVSKALGD
+258 LTNGGDTAKALDD
-271 LDESAGNFADNF
+271 LEESAGNFADNF

-309 GVSKAAVEGVEIATK
+309 GVSKAELEGVKTVLAAIITQIAAAQILGKLEGVTISLETLRTAALKAGTSLKNSMTGGSIAIAAAAAGGQMLASIIDGITEEIDEAHDPLTDLSADTQGIVSAAHEAAK
-324 SLIATAVAG
+324 AIAETSQKFDENMNSAEESSAAYVGMVDRLEELNAQTS
-333 KVLTSKG
+333 LTS
-340 IADITLDLD
+340 T
-349 LLKSTVAGAKNT
+349 
-361 FVNVFK
+361 
-367 SGAGAIGIV
+367 
-376 TAAAIL
+376 
-382 TAKGIDHLTDSIDEV
+382 
-397 DVSFADLGAKEQAAA
+397 
-412 DNAHSLARSV
+412 
-422 SDLHNEISESENSA
+422 
-436 ATSAAGYQEMTDRL
+436 
-450 YELNEQ
+450 
-456 SSLTQSEQAE
+456 EQAE
-466 MTSIVES
+466 MESIVQS
-473 LNSEFSDLGL
+473 LNEGMPELGL
-483 SIDSTT
+483 AIDSTT
-489 GHLNKQ
+489 GHLNKNRAAIEAVVTSYNRQ
-495 RSTVESLISSYTAKA
+495 AKAQAAQESLVELYKEQA
-510 KAEAMQSKLTALYQ
+510 KAEEALKNATDERTAALAAGTDMQSDYGAAVNTAYVTAS
-524 KQYEAEQSLAD
+524 EAMRTVNEQIDAANTAIAELSEQEKKSAD
-535 LEEKRN
+535 
-541 AAIDERDKAL
+541 
-551 QRYEKVSAR
+551 
-560 LQELDRTYNS
+560 
-570 GGWTEK
+570 
-576 QAEEYSKLSDEIS
+576 
-589 KLYNEDIPKLKDNA
+589 
-603 GELNN
+603 
-608 AYLSASSALDTVG
+608 SALA
-621 EDISSVNGYIAESA
+621 NM
-635 GVISECKS
+635 SEI
-643 ELTDLQLAAQR
+643 QLAAQR

-707 LAEVSAEDLVSAM
+707 LAEVSAEDLVNAM
-720 DSNYERISN
+720 DSNYERISD

-739 RGVSDGLIEKLREA
+739 RGVSDGLIDKLREA

-838 TRPEKLADINSA
+838 TRPEKLADIDRA
-850 AQRMVDAAYQSV
+850 AQQMVDAAYQSV

-901 ADMISAAAGE
+901 ADMVSAAAGE

-917 TSADTALGAV
+917 TSADSAHNAV

-939 RLTANTA
+939 RLTASTA

-955 GKQAVFNLIIDSNT
+955 GKQAVFNLVIDSDT

-978 DIINGANLN
+978 DVINGANLN
-987 LAARGVA
+987 LTARGVA

>member
-6 GKGIEL
+6 SKGIEL

-39 GEQGGKM
+39 GEQGDKM

-56 AFGVYKVADKL
+56 AFGAYKVADKL

-243 SFGSMKAAA
+243 SFSSMKAAA

-258 LTNGGDVSKALGD
+258 LTNGGDVSKALDD

-309 GVSKAAVEGVEIATK
+309 GVSKAELEGVKIVLAAIITQIAAAQILGKLEGVTISLEALRTAALKAGTSLKNSMTGGSIAIAAAAAGGQMLASIIDGITEEIDEAHDPLTDLSADTQGLVSAAHEAAK
-324 SLIATAVAG
+324 AIAETSQKFDESMNSAEESSAAYVGMVDRLEELNAQTS
-333 KVLTSKG
+333 LTS
-340 IADITLDLD
+340 T
-349 LLKSTVAGAKNT
+349 
-361 FVNVFK
+361 
-367 SGAGAIGIV
+367 
-376 TAAAIL
+376 
-382 TAKGIDHLTDSIDEV
+382 
-397 DVSFADLGAKEQAAA
+397 
-412 DNAHSLARSV
+412 
-422 SDLHNEISESENSA
+422 
-436 ATSAAGYQEMTDRL
+436 
-450 YELNEQ
+450 
-456 SSLTQSEQAE
+456 EQAE
-466 MTSIVES
+466 MESIVQS
-473 LNSEFSDLGL
+473 LNEGMPKLGL
-483 SIDSTT
+483 AIDSTT
-489 GHLNKQ
+489 GHLNKNRAAIEAVVTSYNRQ
-495 RSTVESLISSYTAKA
+495 AKAQAAQESLVELYKEQA
-510 KAEAMQSKLTALYQ
+510 KAEEALKNATDERTAALAAGTDMQSDYGAAVNTAYVTAS
-524 KQYEAEQSLAD
+524 EAMRTVNEQIDAANTAIAELSEQEKKSAD
-535 LEEKRN
+535 
-541 AAIDERDKAL
+541 
-551 QRYEKVSAR
+551 
-560 LQELDRTYNS
+560 
-570 GGWTEK
+570 
-576 QAEEYSKLSDEIS
+576 
-589 KLYNEDIPKLKDNA
+589 
-603 GELNN
+603 
-608 AYLSASSALDTVG
+608 SALA
-621 EDISSVNGYIAESA
+621 NM
-635 GVISECKS
+635 SEI
-643 ELTDLQLAAQR
+643 QLAAQR

-679 LSHQYTSMLG
+679 LSRQYTSMLD

-838 TRPEKLADINSA
+838 TRPEKLADIDSA

-884 GMARGISGGMAE
+884 GMARGISGGMAA

-901 ADMISAAAGE
+901 ADMVSAAAGE
-911 VRLPDY
+911 VHLPDY
-917 TSADTALGAV
+917 TSADTAHIAV

-939 RLTANTA
+939 RLTASTA
-946 EHAQNAAES
+946 EHAQSAAES
-955 GKQAVFNLIIDSNT
+955 GRQAVFNLVIDSDT

>member
-6 GKGIEL
+6 SKGIEL

-56 AFGVYKVADKL
+56 AFGAYKVADKL
-67 GDVIKSAFSEGAAL
+67 GDVIKSAFAEGAAL

-92 KSSAGKVEQYAS
+92 KNSAGRVEQYAS

-196 LADAEKISGIK
+196 LADAEKISGVK
-207 YNIDNLADVYAAVH
+207 YDISNLSDVYAAVH

-258 LTNGGDVSKALGD
+258 LTNGGDTAKALDD

-309 GVSKAAVEGVEIATK
+309 GVSKAELEGVKIVLAAIITQIAAAQILGRLEGVTI
-324 SLIATAVAG
+324 SLEA
-333 KVLTSKG
+333 LR
-340 IADITLDLD
+340 
-349 LLKSTVAGAKNT
+349 
-361 FVNVFK
+361 
-367 SGAGAIGIV
+367 
-376 TAAAIL
+376 TAALKAGTSLKNSMTGGSIAIAAAAAGGQML
-382 TAKGIDHLTDSIDEV
+382 ASVIDGITEEIDEAH
-397 DVSFADLGAKEQAAA
+397 DPLADLGADTQGLVSAAHEA
-412 DNAHSLARSV
+412 AKAIAETSQKFDENM
-422 SDLHNEISESENSA
+422 NSA
-436 ATSAAGYQEMTDRL
+436 EESSAAYVGMVDRLEELNAQTSLTSA
-450 YELNEQ
+450 
-456 SSLTQSEQAE
+456 EQAE
-466 MTSIVES
+466 MESIVQS
-473 LNSEFSDLGL
+473 LNEEMPELGL
-483 SIDSTT
+483 AIDSTT
-489 GHLNKQ
+489 GHLNKNRAAIEAVVTSYNRQ
-495 RSTVESLISSYTAKA
+495 AKAQAAQESLVELYKEQA
-510 KAEAMQSKLTALYQ
+510 KAEEALKNAADERTAALAAGTDMQSDYGAAVNTAYVTAS
-524 KQYEAEQSLAD
+524 EAMRTVNEQIDAANTAIAELSEQEKKSAD
-535 LEEKRN
+535 
-541 AAIDERDKAL
+541 
-551 QRYEKVSAR
+551 
-560 LQELDRTYNS
+560 
-570 GGWTEK
+570 
-576 QAEEYSKLSDEIS
+576 
-589 KLYNEDIPKLKDNA
+589 
-603 GELNN
+603 
-608 AYLSASSALDTVG
+608 SALA
-621 EDISSVNGYIAESA
+621 NM
-635 GVISECKS
+635 SEI
-643 ELTDLQLAAQR
+643 QLAAQR

-665 SYKVSADAADSIAE
+665 SYKVSASAADSIAE

-720 DSNYERISN
+720 DGNYERISD

-764 TSMSDTELQ
+764 TSMSDTELK

-838 TRPEKLADINSA
+838 TRPEKLADIDSV

-872 RLFADLGGYIPQ
+872 RLFADLGGFIPQ

-901 ADMISAAAGE
+901 ADMVSAAGE

-917 TSADTALGAV
+917 TSADSGAHNAV
-927 RAAAKRDERTAG
+927 RAAAKRSERTAG
-939 RLTANTA
+939 RLTASTA
-946 EHAQNAAES
+946 ERAQNAAES
-955 GKQAVFNLIIDSNT
+955 GKQAVFNLVIDSNT

-987 LAARGVA
+987 LTARGVA

>member
-6 GKGIEL
+6 SKGIEL

-39 GEQGGKM
+39 GEQGDKM

-56 AFGVYKVADKL
+56 AFGAYKVADKL

-221 VIQGELDITGT
+221 VIQGELDIMGT

-243 SFGSMKAAA
+243 SFSSMKAAA

-309 GVSKAAVEGVEIATK
+309 GVSKAELEGVKIVLAAIITQIAAAQILGKLEGVTISLEALRTAALKAGTSLKNSMTGGSIAIAAAAAGGQMLASIIDGITEEIDEAHDPLTDLSADTQGIVNAAHEAAK
-324 SLIATAVAG
+324 AIAETSQKFDENMNSAEESSAAYVGMVDRLEELNAQTS
-333 KVLTSKG
+333 LTS
-340 IADITLDLD
+340 A
-349 LLKSTVAGAKNT
+349 
-361 FVNVFK
+361 
-367 SGAGAIGIV
+367 
-376 TAAAIL
+376 
-382 TAKGIDHLTDSIDEV
+382 
-397 DVSFADLGAKEQAAA
+397 
-412 DNAHSLARSV
+412 
-422 SDLHNEISESENSA
+422 
-436 ATSAAGYQEMTDRL
+436 
-450 YELNEQ
+450 
-456 SSLTQSEQAE
+456 EQAE
-466 MTSIVES
+466 MESIVQS
-473 LNSEFSDLGL
+473 LNEGMPKLGL
-483 SIDSTT
+483 AIDSTT
-489 GHLNKQ
+489 GHLNKNRAAIEAVVTSYNRQ
-495 RSTVESLISSYTAKA
+495 AKAQAAQESLVELYKEQA
-510 KAEAMQSKLTALYQ
+510 KAEEALKNATDERTAALAAGTDMQSDYGAAVNTAYVTAS
-524 KQYEAEQSLAD
+524 EAMRTVNEQIDAANTAIAELSEQEKKSAD
-535 LEEKRN
+535 
-541 AAIDERDKAL
+541 
-551 QRYEKVSAR
+551 
-560 LQELDRTYNS
+560 
-570 GGWTEK
+570 
-576 QAEEYSKLSDEIS
+576 
-589 KLYNEDIPKLKDNA
+589 
-603 GELNN
+603 
-608 AYLSASSALDTVG
+608 SALA
-621 EDISSVNGYIAESA
+621 NM
-635 GVISECKS
+635 SEI
-643 ELTDLQLAAQR
+643 QLAAQR

-679 LSHQYTSMLG
+679 LSRQYTSMLD
-689 QTADSIYNSMDLF
+689 QTTDSIYNSMDLF

-720 DSNYERISN
+720 DSNYERISD

-838 TRPEKLADINSA
+838 TRPEKLADIDRA
-850 AQRMVDAAYQSV
+850 AQQMVDAAYQSV

-901 ADMISAAAGE
+901 SDMVSVAGE

-946 EHAQNAAES
+946 ERAQNAAES
-955 GKQAVFNLIIDSNT
+955 GRQAVFNLVIDSDT

-978 DIINGANLN
+978 DVINGANLN
-987 LAARGVA
+987 LTARGVA

>member
-6 GKGIEL
+6 SKGIEL

-39 GEQGGKM
+39 SEQGGKM

-56 AFGVYKVADKL
+56 AFGAYKVADKL

-190 TEMERL
+190 AEMERL

-258 LTNGGDVSKALGD
+258 LTNGGDTAKALDD
-271 LDESAGNFADNF
+271 LEESAGNFADNF

-309 GVSKAAVEGVEIATK
+309 GVSKAELEGVKTVLAAIITQIAAAQILGKLEGVTISLETLRTAALKAGTSLKNSMTGGSIAIAAAAAGGQMLASIIDGITEEIDEAHDPLTDLSADTQGIVSAAHEAAK
-324 SLIATAVAG
+324 AIAETSQKFDENMNSAEESSAAYVGMVDRLEELNAQTS
-333 KVLTSKG
+333 LTS
-340 IADITLDLD
+340 T
-349 LLKSTVAGAKNT
+349 
-361 FVNVFK
+361 
-367 SGAGAIGIV
+367 
-376 TAAAIL
+376 
-382 TAKGIDHLTDSIDEV
+382 
-397 DVSFADLGAKEQAAA
+397 
-412 DNAHSLARSV
+412 
-422 SDLHNEISESENSA
+422 
-436 ATSAAGYQEMTDRL
+436 
-450 YELNEQ
+450 
-456 SSLTQSEQAE
+456 EQAE
-466 MTSIVES
+466 MESIVQS
-473 LNSEFSDLGL
+473 LNEGMPELGL
-483 SIDSTT
+483 AIDSTT
-489 GHLNKQ
+489 GHLNKNRAAIEAVVTSYNRQ
-495 RSTVESLISSYTAKA
+495 AKAQAAQESLVELYKEQA
-510 KAEAMQSKLTALYQ
+510 KAEEALKNATDERTAALAAGTDMQSDYGAAVNTAYVTAS
-524 KQYEAEQSLAD
+524 EAMRTVNEQIDAANTAIAELSEQEKKSAD
-535 LEEKRN
+535 
-541 AAIDERDKAL
+541 
-551 QRYEKVSAR
+551 
-560 LQELDRTYNS
+560 
-570 GGWTEK
+570 
-576 QAEEYSKLSDEIS
+576 
-589 KLYNEDIPKLKDNA
+589 
-603 GELNN
+603 
-608 AYLSASSALDTVG
+608 SALA
-621 EDISSVNGYIAESA
+621 NM
-635 GVISECKS
+635 SEI
-643 ELTDLQLAAQR
+643 QLAAQR

-707 LAEVSAEDLVSAM
+707 LAEVSAEDLVNAM
-720 DSNYERISN
+720 DSNYERISD

-739 RGVSDGLIEKLREA
+739 RGVSDGLIDKLREA

-838 TRPEKLADINSA
+838 TRPEKLADIDRA
-850 AQRMVDAAYQSV
+850 AQQMVDAAYQSV

-872 RLFADLGGYIPQ
+872 WLFADLGGYIPQ

-901 ADMISAAAGE
+901 ADMVSAAAGE

-917 TSADTALGAV
+917 TSADSAHNAV

-939 RLTANTA
+939 RLTASTA

-955 GKQAVFNLIIDSNT
+955 GKQAVFNLVIDSDT

-978 DIINGANLN
+978 DVINGANLN
-987 LAARGVA
+987 LTARGVA

>member
-39 GEQGGKM
+39 GEQGDKM

-309 GVSKAAVEGVEIATK
+309 GVSKAELEGVKIVLAAIITQIAAAQILGKLEGVTISLETLRTAALKAGTSLKNSMTGGSIAIAAAAAGGQMLASIIDGITEEIDEAHDPLTDLSADTQGLVSAAHEAAK
-324 SLIATAVAG
+324 AIAETSQKFDENMNSAEESSAAYVGMVDRLEELNAQTS
-333 KVLTSKG
+333 LTS
-340 IADITLDLD
+340 A
-349 LLKSTVAGAKNT
+349 
-361 FVNVFK
+361 
-367 SGAGAIGIV
+367 
-376 TAAAIL
+376 
-382 TAKGIDHLTDSIDEV
+382 
-397 DVSFADLGAKEQAAA
+397 
-412 DNAHSLARSV
+412 
-422 SDLHNEISESENSA
+422 
-436 ATSAAGYQEMTDRL
+436 
-450 YELNEQ
+450 
-456 SSLTQSEQAE
+456 EQAE
-466 MTSIVES
+466 MESIVQS
-473 LNSEFSDLGL
+473 LNEGMPKLGL
-483 SIDSTT
+483 AIDSTT
-489 GHLNKQ
+489 GHLNKNRAAIEAVVTSYNRQ
-495 RSTVESLISSYTAKA
+495 AKAQAAQESLVELYKEQA
-510 KAEAMQSKLTALYQ
+510 KAEEALKNAADERTAALAAGTDMQSDYGAAVNTAYVTAS
-524 KQYEAEQSLAD
+524 EAMRTVNEQVDAANTAIAELSEQEKKSAD
-535 LEEKRN
+535 
-541 AAIDERDKAL
+541 
-551 QRYEKVSAR
+551 
-560 LQELDRTYNS
+560 
-570 GGWTEK
+570 
-576 QAEEYSKLSDEIS
+576 
-589 KLYNEDIPKLKDNA
+589 
-603 GELNN
+603 
-608 AYLSASSALDTVG
+608 SALA
-621 EDISSVNGYIAESA
+621 NM
-635 GVISECKS
+635 SEI
-643 ELTDLQLAAQR
+643 QLAAQR

-679 LSHQYTSMLG
+679 LSRQYTSMLG

-838 TRPEKLADINSA
+838 TRPEKLADIDSA

-901 ADMISAAAGE
+901 ADMVSAAAGE
-911 VRLPDY
+911 VHLPDY
-917 TSADTALGAV
+917 TSADTAHNAV

-946 EHAQNAAES
+946 EHAQNAAEN
-955 GKQAVFNLIIDSNT
+955 GKQAVFNLIIDSDT

-987 LAARGVA
+987 LTARGVA

>member
-39 GEQGGKM
+39 GEQGDKM

-309 GVSKAAVEGVEIATK
+309 GVSKAELEGVKIVLAAIITQIAAAQILGKLEGVTISLETLRTAALKAGTSLKNSMTGGSIAIAAAAAGGQMLASIIDGITEEIDEAHDPLTDLSADTQGLVSAAHEAAK
-324 SLIATAVAG
+324 AIAETSQKFDENMNSAEESSAAYVGMVDRLEELNAQTS
-333 KVLTSKG
+333 LTS
-340 IADITLDLD
+340 A
-349 LLKSTVAGAKNT
+349 
-361 FVNVFK
+361 
-367 SGAGAIGIV
+367 
-376 TAAAIL
+376 
-382 TAKGIDHLTDSIDEV
+382 
-397 DVSFADLGAKEQAAA
+397 
-412 DNAHSLARSV
+412 
-422 SDLHNEISESENSA
+422 
-436 ATSAAGYQEMTDRL
+436 
-450 YELNEQ
+450 
-456 SSLTQSEQAE
+456 EQAE
-466 MTSIVES
+466 MESIVQS
-473 LNSEFSDLGL
+473 LNEGMPKLGL
-483 SIDSTT
+483 AIDSTT
-489 GHLNKQ
+489 GHLNKNRAAIEAVVTSYNRQ
-495 RSTVESLISSYTAKA
+495 AKAQAAQESLVELYKEQA
-510 KAEAMQSKLTALYQ
+510 KAEEALKNATDERTAALAAGTDMQSDYGAAVNTAYVTAS
-524 KQYEAEQSLAD
+524 EAMRTVNEQVDAANTAIAELSEQEKKSAD
-535 LEEKRN
+535 
-541 AAIDERDKAL
+541 
-551 QRYEKVSAR
+551 
-560 LQELDRTYNS
+560 
-570 GGWTEK
+570 
-576 QAEEYSKLSDEIS
+576 
-589 KLYNEDIPKLKDNA
+589 
-603 GELNN
+603 
-608 AYLSASSALDTVG
+608 SALA
-621 EDISSVNGYIAESA
+621 NM
-635 GVISECKS
+635 SEI
-643 ELTDLQLAAQR
+643 QLAAQR

-665 SYKVSADAADSIAE
+665 SYKVSADTADSIAE
-679 LSHQYTSMLG
+679 LSRQYTSMLG

-838 TRPEKLADINSA
+838 TRPEKLADIDSA

-884 GMARGISGGMAE
+884 GMARGISGGMAA

-901 ADMISAAAGE
+901 ADMVSAAAGE
-911 VRLPDY
+911 VHLPDY
-917 TSADTALGAV
+917 TSADTAHIAV

-939 RLTANTA
+939 RLTASTA
-946 EHAQNAAES
+946 EHAQSAAES
-955 GKQAVFNLIIDSNT
+955 GRQAVFNLVIDSDT

>member
-39 GEQGGKM
+39 GEQGDKM

-309 GVSKAAVEGVEIATK
+309 GVSKAELEGVKIVLAAIITQIAAAQILGKLEGVTISLETLRTAALKAGTSLKNSMTGGSIAIAAAAAGGQMLASIIDGITEEIDEAHDPLTDLSADTQGLVSAAHEAAK
-324 SLIATAVAG
+324 AIAETSQKFDENMNSAEESSAAYVGMVDRLEELNAQTS
-333 KVLTSKG
+333 LTS
-340 IADITLDLD
+340 A
-349 LLKSTVAGAKNT
+349 
-361 FVNVFK
+361 
-367 SGAGAIGIV
+367 
-376 TAAAIL
+376 
-382 TAKGIDHLTDSIDEV
+382 
-397 DVSFADLGAKEQAAA
+397 
-412 DNAHSLARSV
+412 
-422 SDLHNEISESENSA
+422 
-436 ATSAAGYQEMTDRL
+436 
-450 YELNEQ
+450 
-456 SSLTQSEQAE
+456 EQAE
-466 MTSIVES
+466 MESIVQS
-473 LNSEFSDLGL
+473 LNEGMPKLGL
-483 SIDSTT
+483 AIDSTT
-489 GHLNKQ
+489 GHLNKNRAAIEAVVTSYNRQ
-495 RSTVESLISSYTAKA
+495 AKAQAAQESLVELYKEQA
-510 KAEAMQSKLTALYQ
+510 KAEEALKNATDERTAALAAGTDMQSDYGAAVNTAYVTAS
-524 KQYEAEQSLAD
+524 EAMRTVNEQVDAANTAIAELSEQEKKSAD
-535 LEEKRN
+535 
-541 AAIDERDKAL
+541 
-551 QRYEKVSAR
+551 
-560 LQELDRTYNS
+560 
-570 GGWTEK
+570 
-576 QAEEYSKLSDEIS
+576 
-589 KLYNEDIPKLKDNA
+589 
-603 GELNN
+603 
-608 AYLSASSALDTVG
+608 SALA
-621 EDISSVNGYIAESA
+621 NM
-635 GVISECKS
+635 SEI
-643 ELTDLQLAAQR
+643 QLAAQR

-679 LSHQYTSMLG
+679 LSRQYTSMLG

-838 TRPEKLADINSA
+838 TRPEKLADIDSA

-884 GMARGISGGMAE
+884 GMARGISGGMAA

-901 ADMISAAAGE
+901 ADMVSAAAGE
-911 VRLPDY
+911 VHLPDY
-917 TSADTALGAV
+917 TSADSAHNAV

-939 RLTANTA
+939 RLTTNTA
-946 EHAQNAAES
+946 ERAQNAAES

>member
-1 MADSN
+1 MADS
-6 GKGIEL
+6 KGIEL

-39 GEQGGKM
+39 SEQGGKM

-56 AFGVYKVADKL
+56 AFGAYKVADKL
-67 GDVIKSAFSEGAAL
+67 GDVIKSAFAEGAAL

-207 YNIDNLADVYAAVH
+207 YNIGNLADVYAAVH

-258 LTNGGDVSKALGD
+258 LTNGGDVSKALDD

-294 DKLGDA
+294 GKLGDA

-309 GVSKAAVEGVEIATK
+309 GVSKTELEGVKTVLAAIITQIAAAQILGKLEGVTI
-324 SLIATAVAG
+324 SLETIRASALKAGTALKNSMTGGSIAIAATAAISQVLAG
-333 KVLTSKG
+333 KIDKATEKIDEAHDPLTDLSADTQGLVSAAHEAAKAIAETSQKFDESMNSAEESSAAYGGMVDRLEELNAQTSLTS
-340 IADITLDLD
+340 A
-349 LLKSTVAGAKNT
+349 
-361 FVNVFK
+361 
-367 SGAGAIGIV
+367 
-376 TAAAIL
+376 
-382 TAKGIDHLTDSIDEV
+382 
-397 DVSFADLGAKEQAAA
+397 
-412 DNAHSLARSV
+412 
-422 SDLHNEISESENSA
+422 
-436 ATSAAGYQEMTDRL
+436 
-450 YELNEQ
+450 
-456 SSLTQSEQAE
+456 EQAE
-466 MTSIVES
+466 MESIVQS
-473 LNSEFSDLGL
+473 LNEGMPELGL
-483 SIDSTT
+483 AIDSTT
-489 GHLNKQ
+489 GHLNKNRAAIDAVVASYNRQ
-495 RSTVESLISSYTAKA
+495 AKAQAAQESLVELYKEQA
-510 KAEAMQSKLTALYQ
+510 KAEEALKNATDERTAALAAGTDMQSDYGAAVNTAYVTAS
-524 KQYEAEQSLAD
+524 EAMRNVNEQIDAANTAIAELS
-535 LEEKRN
+535 EQEK
-541 AAIDERDKAL
+541 K
-551 QRYEKVSAR
+551 SA
-560 LQELDRTYNS
+560 
-570 GGWTEK
+570 G
-576 QAEEYSKLSDEIS
+576 
-589 KLYNEDIPKLKDNA
+589 
-603 GELNN
+603 
-608 AYLSASSALDTVG
+608 SALANM
-621 EDISSVNGYIAESA
+621 S
-635 GVISECKS
+635 
-643 ELTDLQLAAQR
+643 DLQLAAQR

-679 LSHQYTSMLG
+679 LSHQYTSMLD

-707 LAEVSAEDLVSAM
+707 LAEVSAEDLVNAM
-720 DSNYERISN
+720 DSNYERISD

-739 RGVSDGLIEKLREA
+739 RGVSDGLIDKLRAA

-825 LGGYAAAGFANGL
+825 LGGYAATGFANGL
-838 TRPEKLADINSA
+838 TRPEKLADIDRA
-850 AQRMVDAAYQSV
+850 AQQMVDAAYESV

-884 GMARGISGGMAE
+884 GMAQGISGGMAE

-901 ADMISAAAGE
+901 ADMVSAAAGE

-917 TSADTALGAV
+917 TSADSALGAV
-927 RAAAKRDERTAG
+927 RSAAKRDERTAG
-939 RLTANTA
+939 RLTANAA

-955 GKQAVFNLIIDSNT
+955 GKQAVFNLIIDSDT

-978 DIINGANLN
+978 DVINGANLN
-987 LAARGVA
+987 LTARGVA

>member
-6 GKGIEL
+6 SKGIEL

-56 AFGVYKVADKL
+56 AFGAYKVADKL

-243 SFGSMKAAA
+243 SFSSMKAAA

-258 LTNGGDVSKALGD
+258 LTNGGDTAKALDD

-309 GVSKAAVEGVEIATK
+309 GVSKAELEGVKTVLAAIITQIAAAQILGKLEGVTISLETLRAAALKAGTSLKNSMTGGSIAIAAAAAGGQMLASIIDGITEEIDEAHDPLTDLSADTQGLVSAAHEAAK
-324 SLIATAVAG
+324 AIAETSQKFDENMNSADESSAAYVGMVDRLEELNAQTS
-333 KVLTSKG
+333 LTS
-340 IADITLDLD
+340 T
-349 LLKSTVAGAKNT
+349 
-361 FVNVFK
+361 
-367 SGAGAIGIV
+367 
-376 TAAAIL
+376 
-382 TAKGIDHLTDSIDEV
+382 
-397 DVSFADLGAKEQAAA
+397 
-412 DNAHSLARSV
+412 
-422 SDLHNEISESENSA
+422 
-436 ATSAAGYQEMTDRL
+436 
-450 YELNEQ
+450 
-456 SSLTQSEQAE
+456 EQAE
-466 MTSIVES
+466 MESIVQS
-473 LNSEFSDLGL
+473 LNEGMPELGL
-483 SIDSTT
+483 AIDSTT
-489 GHLNKQ
+489 GHLNKNRAAIEAVVTSYNRQ
-495 RSTVESLISSYTAKA
+495 AKAQAAQESLVELYKEQA
-510 KAEAMQSKLTALYQ
+510 KAEEALKNATDERTAALAAGTDMQSDYGAAVNTAYVTAS
-524 KQYEAEQSLAD
+524 EAMRTVNEQIDAANTAIAELSEQEKKSAD
-535 LEEKRN
+535 
-541 AAIDERDKAL
+541 
-551 QRYEKVSAR
+551 
-560 LQELDRTYNS
+560 
-570 GGWTEK
+570 
-576 QAEEYSKLSDEIS
+576 
-589 KLYNEDIPKLKDNA
+589 
-603 GELNN
+603 
-608 AYLSASSALDTVG
+608 SALA
-621 EDISSVNGYIAESA
+621 NM
-635 GVISECKS
+635 SEI
-643 ELTDLQLAAQR
+643 QLAAQR

-825 LGGYAAAGFANGL
+825 LGGYAVAGFANGL
-838 TRPEKLADINSA
+838 TRPEKLADIDRA
-850 AQRMVDAAYQSV
+850 AQQMVDAAYQSV

-901 ADMISAAAGE
+901 ADMVSAAAGE

-917 TSADTALGAV
+917 TSADSALGAV
-927 RAAAKRDERTAG
+927 RAAAKRDERAAG

-946 EHAQNAAES
+946 EHAQNAAEN
-955 GKQAVFNLIIDSNT
+955 GKQAVFNLIIDSDT

-987 LAARGVA
+987 LTARGVA

>member
-39 GEQGGKM
+39 GEQGDKM

-309 GVSKAAVEGVEIATK
+309 GVSKAELEGVKIVLAAIITQIAAAQILGKLEGVTISLETLRTAALKAGTSLKNSMTGGSIAIAAAAAGGQMLASIIDGITEEIDEAHDPLTDLSADTQGLVSAAHEAAK
-324 SLIATAVAG
+324 AIAETSQKFDENMNSAEESSAAYVG
-333 KVLTSKG
+333 MVDRLEELNVQTSLTS
-340 IADITLDLD
+340 A
-349 LLKSTVAGAKNT
+349 
-361 FVNVFK
+361 
-367 SGAGAIGIV
+367 
-376 TAAAIL
+376 
-382 TAKGIDHLTDSIDEV
+382 
-397 DVSFADLGAKEQAAA
+397 
-412 DNAHSLARSV
+412 
-422 SDLHNEISESENSA
+422 
-436 ATSAAGYQEMTDRL
+436 
-450 YELNEQ
+450 
-456 SSLTQSEQAE
+456 EQAE
-466 MTSIVES
+466 MESIVQS
-473 LNSEFSDLGL
+473 LNEGMPKLGL
-483 SIDSTT
+483 AIDSTT
-489 GHLNKQ
+489 GHLNKNRAAIEAVVTSYNRQ
-495 RSTVESLISSYTAKA
+495 AKAQAAQESLVELYKEQA
-510 KAEAMQSKLTALYQ
+510 KAEEALKNATDERTAALAAGTDMQSDYGAAVNTAYVTAS
-524 KQYEAEQSLAD
+524 EAMRTVNEQVDAANTAIAELSEQEKKSAD
-535 LEEKRN
+535 
-541 AAIDERDKAL
+541 
-551 QRYEKVSAR
+551 
-560 LQELDRTYNS
+560 
-570 GGWTEK
+570 
-576 QAEEYSKLSDEIS
+576 
-589 KLYNEDIPKLKDNA
+589 
-603 GELNN
+603 
-608 AYLSASSALDTVG
+608 SALA
-621 EDISSVNGYIAESA
+621 NM
-635 GVISECKS
+635 SEI
-643 ELTDLQLAAQR
+643 QLAAQR

-679 LSHQYTSMLG
+679 LSRQYTSMLG

-838 TRPEKLADINSA
+838 TRPEKLADIDSA

-884 GMARGISGGMAE
+884 GMARGISGGMAA

-901 ADMISAAAGE
+901 ADMVSAAAGE
-911 VRLPDY
+911 VHLPDY
-917 TSADTALGAV
+917 TSADTAHIAV

-939 RLTANTA
+939 RLTASTA
-946 EHAQNAAES
+946 EHAQSAAES
-955 GKQAVFNLIIDSNT
+955 GRQAVFNLVIDSDT

>member
-6 GKGIEL
+6 SKGIEL

-56 AFGVYKVADKL
+56 AFGAYKVADKL

-81 EQSIGGIETLF
+81 EQSICGIETLF

-309 GVSKAAVEGVEIATK
+309 GVSKAELEGVKIVLAAIITQIAAAQILGKLEGVTISLETLRTAALKAGTSLKNSMTGGSIAIAAAAAGGQMLASIIDGITEEIDEAHDPLTDLSADTQGLVSAAHEAAK
-324 SLIATAVAG
+324 AIAETSQKFDENMNSAEESSAAYVGMVDRLEELNAQTS
-333 KVLTSKG
+333 LTS
-340 IADITLDLD
+340 A
-349 LLKSTVAGAKNT
+349 
-361 FVNVFK
+361 
-367 SGAGAIGIV
+367 
-376 TAAAIL
+376 
-382 TAKGIDHLTDSIDEV
+382 
-397 DVSFADLGAKEQAAA
+397 
-412 DNAHSLARSV
+412 
-422 SDLHNEISESENSA
+422 
-436 ATSAAGYQEMTDRL
+436 
-450 YELNEQ
+450 
-456 SSLTQSEQAE
+456 EQAE
-466 MTSIVES
+466 MESIVQS
-473 LNSEFSDLGL
+473 LNEGMPELGL
-483 SIDSTT
+483 AIDSTT
-489 GHLNKQ
+489 GHLNKNRAAIEAVVTSYNRQ
-495 RSTVESLISSYTAKA
+495 AKAQAAQESLVELYKEQA
-510 KAEAMQSKLTALYQ
+510 KAEEALKNATDERTAALAAGTDMQSDYGAAVNTAYVTAS
-524 KQYEAEQSLAD
+524 EAMRTVNEQIDAANTAIAELSEQEKKSAD
-535 LEEKRN
+535 
-541 AAIDERDKAL
+541 
-551 QRYEKVSAR
+551 
-560 LQELDRTYNS
+560 
-570 GGWTEK
+570 
-576 QAEEYSKLSDEIS
+576 
-589 KLYNEDIPKLKDNA
+589 
-603 GELNN
+603 
-608 AYLSASSALDTVG
+608 SALA
-621 EDISSVNGYIAESA
+621 NM
-635 GVISECKS
+635 SEI
-643 ELTDLQLAAQR
+643 QLAAQR

-679 LSHQYTSMLG
+679 LSRQYTSMLD
-689 QTADSIYNSMDLF
+689 QTTDSIYNSMDLF

-720 DSNYERISN
+720 DSNYERISD

-800 SSRQIQNIISDVA
+800 SSRQIQNIILDVA

-838 TRPEKLADINSA
+838 TRPEKLADIDSA

-901 ADMISAAAGE
+901 SDMVSAAGE

-946 EHAQNAAES
+946 ERAQNAAES
-955 GKQAVFNLIIDSNT
+955 GKQAVFNLIIDSDT

-987 LAARGVA
+987 LTARGVA

>member
-6 GKGIEL
+6 SKGIEL

-39 GEQGGKM
+39 GEQGDKM

-56 AFGVYKVADKL
+56 AFGAYKVADKL

-309 GVSKAAVEGVEIATK
+309 GVSKAELEGVKIVLAAIITQIAAAQILGKLEGVTISLETLRTAALKAGTSLKNSMTGGSIAIAAAAAGGQMLASIIDGITEEIDEAHDPLTDLSADTQGLVSAAHEAAK
-324 SLIATAVAG
+324 AIAETSQKFDENMNSAEESSAAYVGMVDRLEELNAQTS
-333 KVLTSKG
+333 LTS
-340 IADITLDLD
+340 A
-349 LLKSTVAGAKNT
+349 
-361 FVNVFK
+361 
-367 SGAGAIGIV
+367 
-376 TAAAIL
+376 
-382 TAKGIDHLTDSIDEV
+382 
-397 DVSFADLGAKEQAAA
+397 
-412 DNAHSLARSV
+412 
-422 SDLHNEISESENSA
+422 
-436 ATSAAGYQEMTDRL
+436 
-450 YELNEQ
+450 
-456 SSLTQSEQAE
+456 EQAE
-466 MTSIVES
+466 MESIVQS
-473 LNSEFSDLGL
+473 LNEGMPKLGL
-483 SIDSTT
+483 AIDSTT
-489 GHLNKQ
+489 GHLNKNRAAIEAVVTSYNRQ
-495 RSTVESLISSYTAKA
+495 AKAQAAQESLVELYKEQA
-510 KAEAMQSKLTALYQ
+510 KAEEALKNATDERTAALAAGTDMQSDYGAAVNTAYVTAS
-524 KQYEAEQSLAD
+524 EAMRTVNEQVDAANTAIAELSEQEKKSAD
-535 LEEKRN
+535 
-541 AAIDERDKAL
+541 
-551 QRYEKVSAR
+551 
-560 LQELDRTYNS
+560 
-570 GGWTEK
+570 
-576 QAEEYSKLSDEIS
+576 
-589 KLYNEDIPKLKDNA
+589 
-603 GELNN
+603 
-608 AYLSASSALDTVG
+608 SALA
-621 EDISSVNGYIAESA
+621 NM
-635 GVISECKS
+635 SEI
-643 ELTDLQLAAQR
+643 QLAAQR

-679 LSHQYTSMLG
+679 LSRQYTSMLG

-838 TRPEKLADINSA
+838 TRPEKLADIDSA

-884 GMARGISGGMAE
+884 GMARGISGGMAA

-901 ADMISAAAGE
+901 ADMVSAAAGE
-911 VRLPDY
+911 VHLPDY
-917 TSADTALGAV
+917 TSADTAHIAV

-939 RLTANTA
+939 RLTASTA
-946 EHAQNAAES
+946 EHAQSAAES
-955 GKQAVFNLIIDSNT
+955 GRQAVFNLVIDSDT

>member
-6 GKGIEL
+6 SKGIEL

-56 AFGVYKVADKL
+56 AFGAYKVADKL

-258 LTNGGDVSKALGD
+258 LTNGGDVSKALDD

-283 IRMGKQGVQQL
+283 IRMGTHGVQQL

-309 GVSKAAVEGVEIATK
+309 GVSKAELEGVKIVLAAIITQIAAAQILGKLEGVTISLEALRTAALKAGTSLKNSMTGGSIAIAAAAAGGQMLASIIDGITEEIDEAHDPLTDLSADTQGIVNAAHEAAK
-324 SLIATAVAG
+324 AIAETSQKFDENMNSAEESSAAYVGMVDRLEELNAQTS
-333 KVLTSKG
+333 LTS
-340 IADITLDLD
+340 A
-349 LLKSTVAGAKNT
+349 
-361 FVNVFK
+361 
-367 SGAGAIGIV
+367 
-376 TAAAIL
+376 
-382 TAKGIDHLTDSIDEV
+382 
-397 DVSFADLGAKEQAAA
+397 
-412 DNAHSLARSV
+412 
-422 SDLHNEISESENSA
+422 
-436 ATSAAGYQEMTDRL
+436 
-450 YELNEQ
+450 
-456 SSLTQSEQAE
+456 EQAE
-466 MTSIVES
+466 MESIVQS
-473 LNSEFSDLGL
+473 LNEGMPKLGL
-483 SIDSTT
+483 AIDSTT
-489 GHLNKQ
+489 GHLNKNRAAIEAVVTSYNRQ
-495 RSTVESLISSYTAKA
+495 AKAQAAQESLVELYKEQA
-510 KAEAMQSKLTALYQ
+510 KAEEALKNATDERTAALAAGTDMQSDYGAAVNTAYVTAS
-524 KQYEAEQSLAD
+524 EAMRTVNEQIDAANTAIAELSEQEKKSAD
-535 LEEKRN
+535 
-541 AAIDERDKAL
+541 
-551 QRYEKVSAR
+551 
-560 LQELDRTYNS
+560 
-570 GGWTEK
+570 
-576 QAEEYSKLSDEIS
+576 
-589 KLYNEDIPKLKDNA
+589 
-603 GELNN
+603 
-608 AYLSASSALDTVG
+608 SALA
-621 EDISSVNGYIAESA
+621 NM
-635 GVISECKS
+635 SEI
-643 ELTDLQLAAQR
+643 QLAAQR

-679 LSHQYTSMLG
+679 LSRQYTSMLD
-689 QTADSIYNSMDLF
+689 QTTDSIYNSMDLF

-720 DSNYERISN
+720 DSNYERISD

-838 TRPEKLADINSA
+838 TRPEKLADIDSA

-901 ADMISAAAGE
+901 SDMVSAAGE

-946 EHAQNAAES
+946 ERAQNAAES
-955 GKQAVFNLIIDSNT
+955 GKQAVFNLIIDSDT

-987 LAARGVA
+987 LTARGVA

>member
-39 GEQGGKM
+39 GEQGDKM

-309 GVSKAAVEGVEIATK
+309 GVSKAELEGVKIVLAAIITQIAAAQILGKLEGVTISLETLRTAALKAGTSLKNSMTGGSIAIAAAAAGGQMLASIIDGITEEIDEAHDPLTDLSADTQGLVSAAHEAAK
-324 SLIATAVAG
+324 AIAETSQKFDENMNSAEESSAAYVGMVDRLEELNAQTS
-333 KVLTSKG
+333 LTS
-340 IADITLDLD
+340 A
-349 LLKSTVAGAKNT
+349 
-361 FVNVFK
+361 
-367 SGAGAIGIV
+367 
-376 TAAAIL
+376 
-382 TAKGIDHLTDSIDEV
+382 
-397 DVSFADLGAKEQAAA
+397 
-412 DNAHSLARSV
+412 
-422 SDLHNEISESENSA
+422 
-436 ATSAAGYQEMTDRL
+436 
-450 YELNEQ
+450 
-456 SSLTQSEQAE
+456 EQAE
-466 MTSIVES
+466 MESIVQS
-473 LNSEFSDLGL
+473 LNEGMPKLGL
-483 SIDSTT
+483 AIDSTT
-489 GHLNKQ
+489 GHLNKNRAAIEAVVTSYNRQ
-495 RSTVESLISSYTAKA
+495 AKAQAAQESLVELYKEQA
-510 KAEAMQSKLTALYQ
+510 KAEEALKNATDERTAALAAGTDMQSDYGAAVNTAYVTAS
-524 KQYEAEQSLAD
+524 EAMRTVNEQVDAANTAIAELSEQEKKSAD
-535 LEEKRN
+535 
-541 AAIDERDKAL
+541 
-551 QRYEKVSAR
+551 
-560 LQELDRTYNS
+560 
-570 GGWTEK
+570 
-576 QAEEYSKLSDEIS
+576 
-589 KLYNEDIPKLKDNA
+589 
-603 GELNN
+603 
-608 AYLSASSALDTVG
+608 SALA
-621 EDISSVNGYIAESA
+621 NM
-635 GVISECKS
+635 SEI
-643 ELTDLQLAAQR
+643 QLAAQR

-679 LSHQYTSMLG
+679 LSRQYTSMLG

-838 TRPEKLADINSA
+838 TRPEKLADIDSA

-901 ADMISAAAGE
+901 ADMVSAAGE

-946 EHAQNAAES
+946 EYAQNAAES
-955 GKQAVFNLIIDSNT
+955 GKQAVFNLVIDSDT

>member
-39 GEQGGKM
+39 GEQGDKM

-309 GVSKAAVEGVEIATK
+309 GVSKAELEGVKIVLAAIITQIAAAQILGKLEGVTISLETLRTAALKAGTSLKNSMTGGSIAIAAAAAGGQMLASIIDGITEEIDEAHDPLTDLSADTQGLVSAAHEAAK
-324 SLIATAVAG
+324 AIAETSQKFDENMNSAEESSAAYVGMVDRLEELNAQTS
-333 KVLTSKG
+333 LTS
-340 IADITLDLD
+340 A
-349 LLKSTVAGAKNT
+349 
-361 FVNVFK
+361 
-367 SGAGAIGIV
+367 
-376 TAAAIL
+376 
-382 TAKGIDHLTDSIDEV
+382 
-397 DVSFADLGAKEQAAA
+397 
-412 DNAHSLARSV
+412 
-422 SDLHNEISESENSA
+422 
-436 ATSAAGYQEMTDRL
+436 
-450 YELNEQ
+450 
-456 SSLTQSEQAE
+456 EQAE
-466 MTSIVES
+466 MESIVQS
-473 LNSEFSDLGL
+473 LNEGMPKLGL
-483 SIDSTT
+483 AIDSTT
-489 GHLNKQ
+489 GHLNKNRAAIEAVVTSYNRQ
-495 RSTVESLISSYTAKA
+495 AKAQAAQESLVELYKEQA
-510 KAEAMQSKLTALYQ
+510 KAEEALKNATDERTAALAAGTDMQSDYGAAVNTAYVTAS
-524 KQYEAEQSLAD
+524 EAMRTVNEQVDAANSAIAELSEQEKKSAD
-535 LEEKRN
+535 
-541 AAIDERDKAL
+541 
-551 QRYEKVSAR
+551 
-560 LQELDRTYNS
+560 
-570 GGWTEK
+570 
-576 QAEEYSKLSDEIS
+576 
-589 KLYNEDIPKLKDNA
+589 
-603 GELNN
+603 
-608 AYLSASSALDTVG
+608 SALA
-621 EDISSVNGYIAESA
+621 NM
-635 GVISECKS
+635 SEI
-643 ELTDLQLAAQR
+643 QLAAQR

-679 LSHQYTSMLG
+679 LSRQYTSMLG

-838 TRPEKLADINSA
+838 TRPEKLADIDSA

-884 GMARGISGGMAE
+884 GMARGISGGMAA

-901 ADMISAAAGE
+901 ADMVSAAAGE
-911 VRLPDY
+911 VHLPDY
-917 TSADTALGAV
+917 TSADTAHIAV

-939 RLTANTA
+939 RLTASTA
-946 EHAQNAAES
+946 EHAQSAAES
-955 GKQAVFNLIIDSNT
+955 GRQAVFNLVIDSDT

>member
-6 GKGIEL
+6 SKGIEL

-39 GEQGGKM
+39 GEQGDKM

-56 AFGVYKVADKL
+56 AFGAYKVADKL

-125 ASLISSLGG
+125 ASLITSLGG

-258 LTNGGDVSKALGD
+258 LTNGGDTAKALDD
-271 LDESAGNFADNF
+271 LEESAGNFADNF

-309 GVSKAAVEGVEIATK
+309 GVSKAELEGVKTVLAAIITQIAAAQILGKLEGVTI
-324 SLIATAVAG
+324 SLETLRAAALKAGTSLKNSMTGGSIAIAAAAAG
-333 KVLTSKG
+333 GQMLAGIIDGITEKIDEAHDPLTDLSADTQGLVSASHEAAKAIAETSQKFDESMNSADESSAAYGGMVDRLEELNAQTSLTS
-340 IADITLDLD
+340 T
-349 LLKSTVAGAKNT
+349 
-361 FVNVFK
+361 
-367 SGAGAIGIV
+367 
-376 TAAAIL
+376 
-382 TAKGIDHLTDSIDEV
+382 
-397 DVSFADLGAKEQAAA
+397 
-412 DNAHSLARSV
+412 
-422 SDLHNEISESENSA
+422 
-436 ATSAAGYQEMTDRL
+436 
-450 YELNEQ
+450 
-456 SSLTQSEQAE
+456 EQAE
-466 MTSIVES
+466 MESIVQS
-473 LNSEFSDLGL
+473 LNEGMPELGL
-483 SIDSTT
+483 AIDSTT
-489 GHLNKQ
+489 GHLNKNRAAIEAVVASYNRQ
-495 RSTVESLISSYTAKA
+495 AKAQAAQESLVELYKEQA
-510 KAEAMQSKLTALYQ
+510 KAEEAL
-524 KQYEAEQSLAD
+524 K
-535 LEEKRN
+535 N
-541 AAIDERDKAL
+541 ATDERTAAL
-551 QRYEKVSAR
+551 AAGTDMQTDYGAAVNTAYVTASEAMRNV
-560 LQELDRTYNS
+560 
-570 GGWTEK
+570 
-576 QAEEYSKLSDEIS
+576 
-589 KLYNEDIPKLKDNA
+589 NEQIDAANTA
-603 GELNN
+603 
-608 AYLSASSALDTVG
+608 
-621 EDISSVNGYIAESA
+621 IAELSEQERKSA
-635 GVISECKS
+635 DAALANMS
-643 ELTDLQLAAQR
+643 DLQLAAQR

-707 LAEVSAEDLVSAM
+707 LAEVSAEDLVNAM
-720 DSNYERISN
+720 DSNYERISD

-739 RGVSDGLIEKLREA
+739 RGVSDGLIDKLREA

-764 TSMSDTELQ
+764 TSMSDTELK
-773 DYSDKFDAAYSKA
+773 DYSDKFDEAYAKA

-800 SSRQIQNIISDVA
+800 SSRQIQQIISDVA

-825 LGGYAAAGFANGL
+825 LGGYAATGFANGL
-838 TRPEKLADINSA
+838 TRPEKLADIDRA
-850 AQRMVDAAYQSV
+850 AQQMVDAAYQSV

-884 GMARGISGGMAE
+884 GMARGISGGIAE

-901 ADMISAAAGE
+901 ADMVSAAAGE
-911 VRLPDY
+911 VHLPDY
-917 TSADTALGAV
+917 TSADSAHNAV

-939 RLTANTA
+939 RLTANAA

-955 GKQAVFNLIIDSNT
+955 GKQAVFNLVIDSDT

-987 LAARGVA
+987 LTARGVA

>member
-6 GKGIEL
+6 SKGIEL

-56 AFGVYKVADKL
+56 AFGAYKVADKL
-67 GDVIKSAFSEGAAL
+67 GDVIKSAFAEGAAL

-309 GVSKAAVEGVEIATK
+309 GVSKAELEGVKIVLAAIITQIAAAQILGKLEGVTISLETLRTAALKAGTSLKNSMTGGSIAIAAAAAGGQMLASIIDGITEEIDEAHDPLTDLSADTQGLVSAAHEAAK
-324 SLIATAVAG
+324 AIAETSQKFDENMNSAEESSAAYVGMVDRLEELNAQTS
-333 KVLTSKG
+333 LTS
-340 IADITLDLD
+340 A
-349 LLKSTVAGAKNT
+349 
-361 FVNVFK
+361 
-367 SGAGAIGIV
+367 
-376 TAAAIL
+376 
-382 TAKGIDHLTDSIDEV
+382 
-397 DVSFADLGAKEQAAA
+397 
-412 DNAHSLARSV
+412 
-422 SDLHNEISESENSA
+422 
-436 ATSAAGYQEMTDRL
+436 
-450 YELNEQ
+450 
-456 SSLTQSEQAE
+456 EQAE
-466 MTSIVES
+466 MESIVQS
-473 LNSEFSDLGL
+473 LNEGMPKLGL
-483 SIDSTT
+483 AIDSTT
-489 GHLNKQ
+489 GHLNKNRAAIEAVVTSYNRQ
-495 RSTVESLISSYTAKA
+495 AKAQAAQESLVELYKEQA
-510 KAEAMQSKLTALYQ
+510 KAEEALKNATDERTAALAAGTDMQSDYGAAVNTAYVTAS
-524 KQYEAEQSLAD
+524 EAMRTVNEQVDAANTAIAELSEQEKKSAD
-535 LEEKRN
+535 
-541 AAIDERDKAL
+541 
-551 QRYEKVSAR
+551 
-560 LQELDRTYNS
+560 
-570 GGWTEK
+570 
-576 QAEEYSKLSDEIS
+576 
-589 KLYNEDIPKLKDNA
+589 
-603 GELNN
+603 
-608 AYLSASSALDTVG
+608 SALA
-621 EDISSVNGYIAESA
+621 NM
-635 GVISECKS
+635 SEI
-643 ELTDLQLAAQR
+643 QLAAQR

-679 LSHQYTSMLG
+679 LSRQYTSMLG

-825 LGGYAAAGFANGL
+825 LGGYAATGFANGL
-838 TRPEKLADINSA
+838 TRPEKLADIDSA
-850 AQRMVDAAYQSV
+850 AQRMVDAAYESV

-901 ADMISAAAGE
+901 ADMVSAAGE

-946 EHAQNAAES
+946 ERAQNAAES
-955 GKQAVFNLIIDSNT
+955 GKQAVFNLIIDSDT

-987 LAARGVA
+987 LTARGVA

>member
-6 GKGIEL
+6 SKGIEL

-39 GEQGGKM
+39 GEQGDKM

-56 AFGVYKVADKL
+56 AFGAYKVADKL
-67 GDVIKSAFSEGAAL
+67 GDIIKSAFSEGAAL

-243 SFGSMKAAA
+243 SFSSMKAAA

-258 LTNGGDVSKALGD
+258 LTNGGDTAKALDD

-309 GVSKAAVEGVEIATK
+309 GVSKAELEGVKTVLAAIITQIAAAQILGKLEGVTISLETLRTAALKAGTSLKNSMTGGSIAIAAAAAGGQMLASIIDGITEEIDEAHDPLTDLSADTQGIVSAAHEAAK
-324 SLIATAVAG
+324 AIAETSQKFDENMNSAEESSAAYGGMVDRLEELNAQTS
-333 KVLTSKG
+333 LTS
-340 IADITLDLD
+340 T
-349 LLKSTVAGAKNT
+349 
-361 FVNVFK
+361 
-367 SGAGAIGIV
+367 
-376 TAAAIL
+376 
-382 TAKGIDHLTDSIDEV
+382 
-397 DVSFADLGAKEQAAA
+397 
-412 DNAHSLARSV
+412 
-422 SDLHNEISESENSA
+422 
-436 ATSAAGYQEMTDRL
+436 
-450 YELNEQ
+450 
-456 SSLTQSEQAE
+456 EQAE
-466 MTSIVES
+466 MESIVQS
-473 LNSEFSDLGL
+473 LNEGMPELGL
-483 SIDSTT
+483 AIDSTT
-489 GHLNKQ
+489 GHLNKNRAAIEAVVTSYNRQ
-495 RSTVESLISSYTAKA
+495 AKAQAAQESLVELYKEQA
-510 KAEAMQSKLTALYQ
+510 KAEEALKNATDERTAALAAGTDMQSDYGAAVNTAYVTAS
-524 KQYEAEQSLAD
+524 EAMRTVNEQIDAANTAIAELSEQEKKSAD
-535 LEEKRN
+535 
-541 AAIDERDKAL
+541 
-551 QRYEKVSAR
+551 
-560 LQELDRTYNS
+560 
-570 GGWTEK
+570 
-576 QAEEYSKLSDEIS
+576 
-589 KLYNEDIPKLKDNA
+589 
-603 GELNN
+603 
-608 AYLSASSALDTVG
+608 SALA
-621 EDISSVNGYIAESA
+621 NM
-635 GVISECKS
+635 SEI
-643 ELTDLQLAAQR
+643 QLAAQR

-679 LSHQYTSMLG
+679 LSHQYTSMLDR
-689 QTADSIYNSMDLF
+689 TTDSIYNSMDLF

-838 TRPEKLADINSA
+838 TRPEKLADIDRA
-850 AQRMVDAAYQSV
+850 AQQMVDAAYQSV

-901 ADMISAAAGE
+901 ADMVSAAAGE

-917 TSADTALGAV
+917 TSADSAHNAV

-939 RLTANTA
+939 RLTASTA

-955 GKQAVFNLIIDSNT
+955 GKQAVFNLVIDSDT

-978 DIINGANLN
+978 DVINGANLN
-987 LAARGVA
+987 LTARGVA

>member
-39 GEQGGKM
+39 GEQGDKM

-309 GVSKAAVEGVEIATK
+309 GVSKAELEGVKIVLAAIITQIAAAQILGKLEGVTISLETLRTAALKAGTSLKNSMTGGSIAIAAAAAGGQMLASIIDGITEEIDEAHDPLTDLSADTQGLVSAAHEAAK
-324 SLIATAVAG
+324 AIAETSQKFDENMNSAEESSAAYVGMVDRLEELNAQTS
-333 KVLTSKG
+333 LTS
-340 IADITLDLD
+340 A
-349 LLKSTVAGAKNT
+349 
-361 FVNVFK
+361 
-367 SGAGAIGIV
+367 
-376 TAAAIL
+376 
-382 TAKGIDHLTDSIDEV
+382 
-397 DVSFADLGAKEQAAA
+397 
-412 DNAHSLARSV
+412 
-422 SDLHNEISESENSA
+422 
-436 ATSAAGYQEMTDRL
+436 
-450 YELNEQ
+450 
-456 SSLTQSEQAE
+456 EQAE
-466 MTSIVES
+466 MESIVQS
-473 LNSEFSDLGL
+473 LNEGMPKLGL
-483 SIDSTT
+483 AIDSTT
-489 GHLNKQ
+489 GHLNKNRAAIEAVVTSYNRQ
-495 RSTVESLISSYTAKA
+495 AKAQAAQESLVELYKEQA
-510 KAEAMQSKLTALYQ
+510 KAEEALKNATDERTAALAAGTDMQSDYGAAVNTAYVTAS
-524 KQYEAEQSLAD
+524 EAMRTVNEQVDAANTAIAELSEQEKKSAD
-535 LEEKRN
+535 
-541 AAIDERDKAL
+541 
-551 QRYEKVSAR
+551 
-560 LQELDRTYNS
+560 
-570 GGWTEK
+570 
-576 QAEEYSKLSDEIS
+576 
-589 KLYNEDIPKLKDNA
+589 
-603 GELNN
+603 
-608 AYLSASSALDTVG
+608 SALA
-621 EDISSVNGYIAESA
+621 NM
-635 GVISECKS
+635 SEI
-643 ELTDLQLAAQR
+643 QLAAQR

-679 LSHQYTSMLG
+679 LSRQYTSMLG

-753 GPSSAAEIKAM
+753 GSSSAAEIKAM

-838 TRPEKLADINSA
+838 TRPEKLADIDSA

-884 GMARGISGGMAE
+884 GMARGISGGMAA

-901 ADMISAAAGE
+901 ADMVSAAAGE
-911 VRLPDY
+911 VHLPDY
-917 TSADTALGAV
+917 TSADTAHIAV

-939 RLTANTA
+939 RLTASTA
-946 EHAQNAAES
+946 EHAQSAAES
-955 GKQAVFNLIIDSNT
+955 GRQAVFNLVIDSDT

>member
-6 GKGIEL
+6 SKGIEL

-56 AFGVYKVADKL
+56 AFGAYKVADKL
-67 GDVIKSAFSEGAAL
+67 GDVIKSAFAEGAAL

-151 DNANKMGTNIAD
+151 DNANKMGTNITD

-190 TEMERL
+190 AEMERL

-243 SFGSMKAAA
+243 SFSSMKAAA

-258 LTNGGDVSKALGD
+258 LTNGGDTAKALDD

-309 GVSKAAVEGVEIATK
+309 GVSKAELEGVKTVLAAIITQIAAAQILGKLEGVTISLETLRTAALKAGTSLKNSMTGGSIAIAAAAAGGQMLASIIDGITEEIDEAHDPLTDLSADTQGIVSAAHEAAK
-324 SLIATAVAG
+324 AIAETSQKFDENMNSAEESSAAYGGMVDRLEELNAQTS
-333 KVLTSKG
+333 LTS
-340 IADITLDLD
+340 T
-349 LLKSTVAGAKNT
+349 
-361 FVNVFK
+361 
-367 SGAGAIGIV
+367 
-376 TAAAIL
+376 
-382 TAKGIDHLTDSIDEV
+382 
-397 DVSFADLGAKEQAAA
+397 
-412 DNAHSLARSV
+412 
-422 SDLHNEISESENSA
+422 
-436 ATSAAGYQEMTDRL
+436 
-450 YELNEQ
+450 
-456 SSLTQSEQAE
+456 EQAE
-466 MTSIVES
+466 MESIVQS
-473 LNSEFSDLGL
+473 LNEGMPELGL
-483 SIDSTT
+483 AIDSTT
-489 GHLNKQ
+489 GHLNKNRAAIEAVVTSYNRQ
-495 RSTVESLISSYTAKA
+495 AKAQAAQESLVELYKEQA
-510 KAEAMQSKLTALYQ
+510 KAEEALKNATDERTAALAAGTDMQSDYGAAVNTAYVTAS
-524 KQYEAEQSLAD
+524 EAMRTVNEQIDAANTAIAELSEQEKKSAD
-535 LEEKRN
+535 
-541 AAIDERDKAL
+541 
-551 QRYEKVSAR
+551 
-560 LQELDRTYNS
+560 
-570 GGWTEK
+570 
-576 QAEEYSKLSDEIS
+576 
-589 KLYNEDIPKLKDNA
+589 
-603 GELNN
+603 
-608 AYLSASSALDTVG
+608 SALA
-621 EDISSVNGYIAESA
+621 NM
-635 GVISECKS
+635 SEI
-643 ELTDLQLAAQR
+643 QLAAQR

-720 DSNYERISN
+720 DSNYERISD

-739 RGVSDGLIEKLREA
+739 RGVSDGLIDKLREA

-838 TRPEKLADINSA
+838 TRPEKLADIDRA
-850 AQRMVDAAYQSV
+850 AQQMVDAAYESV

-901 ADMISAAAGE
+901 ADMVSAAAGE
-911 VRLPDY
+911 VHLPDY

-939 RLTANTA
+939 RLTANAA

-955 GKQAVFNLIIDSNT
+955 GKQAVFNLIIDSDT

-987 LAARGVA
+987 LTARGVA

>member
-1 MADSN
+1 MAESN
-6 GKGIEL
+6 SKGIEL

-56 AFGVYKVADKL
+56 AFGAYKVADKL

-258 LTNGGDVSKALGD
+258 LTNGGDTAKALDD
-271 LDESAGNFADNF
+271 LEESAGNFADNF

-309 GVSKAAVEGVEIATK
+309 GVSKAELEGVKTVLAAIITQIAAAQILGKLEGVTISLETLRTAALKAGTSLKNSMTGGSIAIAAAAAGGQMLASIIDGITEEIDEAHDPLTDLSADTQGIVSAAHEAAK
-324 SLIATAVAG
+324 AIAETSQKFDENMNSAEESSAAYVGMVDRLEELNAQTS
-333 KVLTSKG
+333 LTS
-340 IADITLDLD
+340 T
-349 LLKSTVAGAKNT
+349 
-361 FVNVFK
+361 
-367 SGAGAIGIV
+367 
-376 TAAAIL
+376 
-382 TAKGIDHLTDSIDEV
+382 
-397 DVSFADLGAKEQAAA
+397 
-412 DNAHSLARSV
+412 
-422 SDLHNEISESENSA
+422 
-436 ATSAAGYQEMTDRL
+436 
-450 YELNEQ
+450 
-456 SSLTQSEQAE
+456 EQAE
-466 MTSIVES
+466 MESIVQS
-473 LNSEFSDLGL
+473 LNEGMPELGL
-483 SIDSTT
+483 AIDSTT
-489 GHLNKQ
+489 GHLNKNRAAIEAVVTSYNRQ
-495 RSTVESLISSYTAKA
+495 AKAQAAQESLVELYKEQA
-510 KAEAMQSKLTALYQ
+510 KAEEALKNATDERTAALAAGTDMQSDYGAAVNTAYVTAS
-524 KQYEAEQSLAD
+524 EAMRTVNEQ
-535 LEEKRN
+535 
-541 AAIDERDKAL
+541 I
-551 QRYEKVSAR
+551 
-560 LQELDRTYNS
+560 
-570 GGWTEK
+570 
-576 QAEEYSKLSDEIS
+576 
-589 KLYNEDIPKLKDNA
+589 
-603 GELNN
+603 
-608 AYLSASSALDTVG
+608 
-621 EDISSVNGYIAESA
+621 
-635 GVISECKS
+635 
-643 ELTDLQLAAQR
+643 
-654 THSVIYTVGED
+654 
-665 SYKVSADAADSIAE
+665 DAANTAIAE

-707 LAEVSAEDLVSAM
+707 LAEVSAEDLVNAM
-720 DSNYERISN
+720 DSNYERISD

-739 RGVSDGLIEKLREA
+739 RGVSDGLIDKLREA

-838 TRPEKLADINSA
+838 TRPEKLADIDRA
-850 AQRMVDAAYQSV
+850 AQQMVDAAYQSV

-901 ADMISAAAGE
+901 ADMVSAAAGCVCPTIHRQTARTTPSE
-911 VRLPDY
+911 PPL
-917 TSADTALGAV
+917 SAMN
-927 RAAAKRDERTAG
+927 ER
-939 RLTANTA
+939 
-946 EHAQNAAES
+946 
-955 GKQAVFNLIIDSNT
+955 QAD
-969 VASVIAPAL
+969 
-978 DIINGANLN
+978 
-987 LAARGVA
+987 
-994 R
+994 

>member
-39 GEQGGKM
+39 GEQGDKM

-56 AFGVYKVADKL
+56 AFGAYKVADKL

-309 GVSKAAVEGVEIATK
+309 GVSKAELEGVKIVLAAIITQIAAAQILGKLEGVTISLETLRTAALKAGTSLKNSMTGGSIAIAAAAAGGQMLASIIDGITEEIDEAHDPLTDLSADTQGLVSAAHEAAK
-324 SLIATAVAG
+324 AIAETSQKFDENMNSAEESSAAYVGMVDRLEELNAQTS
-333 KVLTSKG
+333 LTS
-340 IADITLDLD
+340 A
-349 LLKSTVAGAKNT
+349 
-361 FVNVFK
+361 
-367 SGAGAIGIV
+367 
-376 TAAAIL
+376 
-382 TAKGIDHLTDSIDEV
+382 
-397 DVSFADLGAKEQAAA
+397 
-412 DNAHSLARSV
+412 
-422 SDLHNEISESENSA
+422 
-436 ATSAAGYQEMTDRL
+436 
-450 YELNEQ
+450 
-456 SSLTQSEQAE
+456 EQAE
-466 MTSIVES
+466 MESIVQS
-473 LNSEFSDLGL
+473 LNEGMPKLGL
-483 SIDSTT
+483 AIDSTT
-489 GHLNKQ
+489 GHLNKNRAAIEAVVTSYNRQ
-495 RSTVESLISSYTAKA
+495 AKAQAAQESLVELYKEQA
-510 KAEAMQSKLTALYQ
+510 KAEEALKNATDERTAALAAGTDMQSDYGAAVNTAYVTAS
-524 KQYEAEQSLAD
+524 EAMRTVNEQIDAANTAIAELSEQEKKSAD
-535 LEEKRN
+535 
-541 AAIDERDKAL
+541 
-551 QRYEKVSAR
+551 
-560 LQELDRTYNS
+560 
-570 GGWTEK
+570 
-576 QAEEYSKLSDEIS
+576 
-589 KLYNEDIPKLKDNA
+589 
-603 GELNN
+603 
-608 AYLSASSALDTVG
+608 SALA
-621 EDISSVNGYIAESA
+621 NM
-635 GVISECKS
+635 SEI
-643 ELTDLQLAAQR
+643 QLAAQR

-679 LSHQYTSMLG
+679 LSRQYTSMLG

-825 LGGYAAAGFANGL
+825 LGGYAATGFANGL
-838 TRPEKLADINSA
+838 TRPEKLADIDSA
-850 AQRMVDAAYQSV
+850 AQRMVDAAYESV

-901 ADMISAAAGE
+901 ADMVSAAGE

-946 EHAQNAAES
+946 ERAQNAAES
-955 GKQAVFNLIIDSNT
+955 GKQAVFNLIIDSDT

-987 LAARGVA
+987 LTARGVA

>member
-6 GKGIEL
+6 SKGIEL

-39 GEQGGKM
+39 SEQGGKM

-56 AFGVYKVADKL
+56 AFGAYKVADKL
-67 GDVIKSAFSEGAAL
+67 GDIIKSAFSEGAAL

-163 IQNAYQGF
+163 NQNAYQGF

-190 TEMERL
+190 AEMERL

-243 SFGSMKAAA
+243 SFSSMKAAA

-258 LTNGGDVSKALGD
+258 LTNGGDVSKALDD

-309 GVSKAAVEGVEIATK
+309 GVSKAELEGVKTVLAAIITQIAAAQILGKLEGVTISLETLRTAALKAGTSLKNSMTGGSIAIAAAAAGGQMLASIIDGITEEIDEAHDPLTDLSADTQGIVSAAHEAAK
-324 SLIATAVAG
+324 AIAETSQKFDENMNSAEESSAAYGGMVDRLEELNAQTS
-333 KVLTSKG
+333 LTS
-340 IADITLDLD
+340 T
-349 LLKSTVAGAKNT
+349 
-361 FVNVFK
+361 
-367 SGAGAIGIV
+367 
-376 TAAAIL
+376 
-382 TAKGIDHLTDSIDEV
+382 
-397 DVSFADLGAKEQAAA
+397 
-412 DNAHSLARSV
+412 
-422 SDLHNEISESENSA
+422 
-436 ATSAAGYQEMTDRL
+436 
-450 YELNEQ
+450 
-456 SSLTQSEQAE
+456 EQAE
-466 MTSIVES
+466 MESIVQS
-473 LNSEFSDLGL
+473 LNEGMPELGL
-483 SIDSTT
+483 AIDSTT
-489 GHLNKQ
+489 GHLNKNRAAIEAVVTSYNRQ
-495 RSTVESLISSYTAKA
+495 AKAQAAQESLVELYKEQA
-510 KAEAMQSKLTALYQ
+510 KAEEALKNATDERTAALAAGTDMQSDYGAAVNTAYVTAS
-524 KQYEAEQSLAD
+524 EAMRTVNEQIDAANTAIAELSEQEKKSAD
-535 LEEKRN
+535 
-541 AAIDERDKAL
+541 
-551 QRYEKVSAR
+551 
-560 LQELDRTYNS
+560 
-570 GGWTEK
+570 
-576 QAEEYSKLSDEIS
+576 
-589 KLYNEDIPKLKDNA
+589 
-603 GELNN
+603 
-608 AYLSASSALDTVG
+608 SALA
-621 EDISSVNGYIAESA
+621 NM
-635 GVISECKS
+635 SEI
-643 ELTDLQLAAQR
+643 QLAVQR

-665 SYKVSADAADSIAE
+665 SYKVSADAANSIAE

-707 LAEVSAEDLVSAM
+707 LAEVSAEDLVNAM
-720 DSNYERISN
+720 DSNYERISD

-739 RGVSDGLIEKLREA
+739 RGVSDGLIDKLREA

-838 TRPEKLADINSA
+838 TRPEKLADIDRA
-850 AQRMVDAAYQSV
+850 AQQMVDAAYQSV

-901 ADMISAAAGE
+901 ADMVSAAAGE

-917 TSADTALGAV
+917 TSADSAHNAV

-939 RLTANTA
+939 RLTASTA

-955 GKQAVFNLIIDSNT
+955 GKQAVFNLVIDSDT

-987 LAARGVA
+987 LTARGVA